1 MQNRFEQFSQNIIAM
16 HTGSAGAFDPARMM
30 FPPEE
35 KEASSQEMQNLYMTN
50 VYRIQNLTEENY
62 LYRQN
67 FQFLTQMFEKQIHK
81 KLYPQVERQVEKTIR
96 QELPKA
102 EDRVIR
108 EMTKE
113 LHTLVK
119 ESGVEQLRVL
129 EKEAKEEQKVLL
141 RKIENIYNSSVYVNV
156 QAKNIQNDNISINGR
171 VENGQ
176 KTGSATDRNTWLR
189 TQITSVLE
197 QKDQQTVKN
206 LTEEILQKVKAKDAS
221 VAIQQTERVYLEQVL
236 EEYTEGKTDH
246 QQTVR
251 QAAEIIERF
260 ARRGQTERRLSEWIT
275 ADPSISQPRKVQ
287 QPEKARSTQL
297 LQWMELAA
305 HSLQPS
311 QHLTYPAAKAMENHT
326 TEEVIRQKPDMA
338 PMEHLSAPE
347 ERVAQPWQDVIN
359 QAVQS
364 QSPQPQAGR
373 SQDMSQPQIWTAQ
386 TLMSLQHQTSSA
398 SSTSPA
404 AKAMES
410 HPVEEEAIRQRTDA
424 TLMEHLSVPE
434 ERVAQPSQE
443 VINQAVQSQ
452 SPQPQVGRSQDI
464 SQPQIWTAQT
474 LMSLQHQTS
483 SISSISPAAKAMESH
498 PVEEEAIRQRTDA
511 APMEHLSTP
520 EERVAQPSQKVVNQ
534 AVQSQS
540 PQSQVGRS
548 QDMSQPQV
556 WTTQTLLS
564 LQHNSPS
571 TSPAAKA
578 MESHPVEEEA
588 IRQRTDAAPMEHL
601 TAPEERVAQPSQD
614 VINQAVQ
621 SQSPQPQAGR
631 SQDMSQPQARQSQDM
646 SQPQIWT
653 AQTLMSLQHQ
663 TSSASSTSPAAKAM
677 ESHPVEEEAIRQRTD
692 AASMEHLT
700 IPESDT
706 KGQSTKGQATENRQP
721 HVWTAQ
727 TLLSLQHT
735 PPSVSP
741 ATKAMKSHSA
751 EEATRQ
757 RTKMASMEHLTIP
770 ENNTETQK
778 NDVFRAEQVQRFTP
792 VQMLPQ
798 QSDMSQ
804 SMPPAPTQVMSQAP
818 PSTQVMPQA
827 TTPKQAMIQAHM
839 FSQMQ
844 QPPEI
849 PQAASMRR
857 SSPRPQQMTMHHPQ
871 SYVMEAAPIIYAEEP
886 KQAAD
891 PGEHQVL
898 RKQIREITEHID
910 EVKKTVAIE
919 RQVLTEQQ
927 KESVRQV
934 IRSTP
939 SLLTEG
945 EIAVLMKQKVET
957 EISRKMDESMQ
968 QMTNRVYRRI
978 EEKLKT
984 ERERRGRI

>member
-16 HTGSAGAFDPARMM
+16 YTGSAGAFDPARMM

-176 KTGSATDRNTWLR
+176 KTGSAKDRNTWLR

-206 LTEEILQKVKAKDAS
+206 LTEEILQKVKTKDAS

-236 EEYTEGKTDH
+236 EGYTEGKTDR

-287 QPEKARSTQL
+287 QSEKARSTQL
-297 LQWMELAA
+297 LQWMEMAA

-311 QHLTYPAAKAMENHT
+311 QHPTSPAAKAMENHT
-326 TEEVIRQKPDMA
+326 KEEVIRQKADMA
-338 PMEHLSAPE
+338 PMEHLTAPE
-347 ERVAQPWQDVIN
+347 ERVVQPSQAVIN

-364 QSPQPQAGR
+364 HSPQPQAGR
-373 SQDMSQPQIWTAQ
+373 SQDMSQPQVWTTQ
-386 TLMSLQHQTSSA
+386 TLMSLQHQTSSISSA
-398 SSTSPA
+398 SPAAKAMESHPVEEEAIRQRADVASMEHLPASEERVAQPSQAVIDQAVQSHSPQPQAGRSQDMSQPQVWTTQTLMSLQHQTSSISSTSPA

-410 HPVEEEAIRQRTDA
+410 HPVEEEAIRQRAD
-424 TLMEHLSVPE
+424 V
-434 ERVAQPSQE
+434 
-443 VINQAVQSQ
+443 
-452 SPQPQVGRSQDI
+452 
-464 SQPQIWTAQT
+464 
-474 LMSLQHQTS
+474 
-483 SISSISPAAKAMESH
+483 
-498 PVEEEAIRQRTDA
+498 
-511 APMEHLSTP
+511 APMEHLTAP

-540 PQSQVGRS
+540 PQSQVGRL

-571 TSPAAKA
+571 SSPEAKV
-578 MESHPVEEEA
+578 ME
-588 IRQRTDAAPMEHL
+588 
-601 TAPEERVAQPSQD
+601 
-614 VINQAVQ
+614 
-621 SQSPQPQAGR
+621 
-631 SQDMSQPQARQSQDM
+631 
-646 SQPQIWT
+646 
-653 AQTLMSLQHQ
+653 
-663 TSSASSTSPAAKAM
+663 
-677 ESHPVEEEAIRQRTD
+677 
-692 AASMEHLT
+692 
-700 IPESDT
+700 
-706 KGQSTKGQATENRQP
+706 
-721 HVWTAQ
+721 
-727 TLLSLQHT
+727 
-735 PPSVSP
+735 
-741 ATKAMKSHSA
+741 SHSA
-751 EEATRQ
+751 EEATQQ
-757 RTKMASMEHLTIP
+757 RTEMASMEHLTMP
-770 ENNTETQK
+770 S
-778 NDVFRAEQVQRFTP
+778 A
-792 VQMLPQ
+792 
-798 QSDMSQ
+798 MS
-804 SMPPAPTQVMSQAP
+804 PPPTQV
-818 PSTQVMPQA
+818 
-827 TTPKQAMIQAHM
+827 TTPKPAMIQAHM
-839 FSQMQ
+839 FPQMQ
-844 QPPEI
+844 QPPEV

-857 SSPRPQQMTMHHPQ
+857 SSPRSQQRTMHHPQ

-891 PGEHQVL
+891 PGEHQVI
-898 RKQIREITEHID
+898 RKQIREITEHIE

>member
-236 EEYTEGKTDH
+236 EGYTEGKTDR

-287 QPEKARSTQL
+287 QSEKARSTQL

-311 QHLTYPAAKAMENHT
+311 KHPVSPVAKAMESHP
-326 TEEVIRQKPDMA
+326 TEEVIRQKTDMA

-347 ERVAQPWQDVIN
+347 ERVTQPWQAVINQAVQSQSPQPQEGRSHDMSQPQVWTAQLLKASQHSTSPAAKAMESHPVEEEAIRQRTDAAPMEHLSRPEERVAQPSQEVIN

-386 TLMSLQHQTSSA
+386 TLMSLQHQTSSI

-404 AKAMES
+404 AKAME
-410 HPVEEEAIRQRTDA
+410 R
-424 TLMEHLSVPE
+424 
-434 ERVAQPSQE
+434 
-443 VINQAVQSQ
+443 
-452 SPQPQVGRSQDI
+452 
-464 SQPQIWTAQT
+464 
-474 LMSLQHQTS
+474 
-483 SISSISPAAKAMESH
+483 H

-511 APMEHLSTP
+511 ASMEHLTVP

-540 PQSQVGRS
+540 PQSQVGRL

-571 TSPAAKA
+571 SSPEAKA
-578 MESHPVEEEA
+578 ME
-588 IRQRTDAAPMEHL
+588 
-601 TAPEERVAQPSQD
+601 
-614 VINQAVQ
+614 
-621 SQSPQPQAGR
+621 
-631 SQDMSQPQARQSQDM
+631 
-646 SQPQIWT
+646 
-653 AQTLMSLQHQ
+653 
-663 TSSASSTSPAAKAM
+663 
-677 ESHPVEEEAIRQRTD
+677 
-692 AASMEHLT
+692 
-700 IPESDT
+700 
-706 KGQSTKGQATENRQP
+706 
-721 HVWTAQ
+721 
-727 TLLSLQHT
+727 
-735 PPSVSP
+735 
-741 ATKAMKSHSA
+741 SHSA
-751 EEATRQ
+751 EEATQQ
-757 RTKMASMEHLTIP
+757 RTEMASMEHLT
-770 ENNTETQK
+770 
-778 NDVFRAEQVQRFTP
+778 
-792 VQMLPQ
+792 
-798 QSDMSQ
+798 
-804 SMPPAPTQVMSQAP
+804 MPPAMSP
-818 PSTQVMPQA
+818 PPTQVMPQV
-827 TTPKQAMIQAHM
+827 TIPKPAMIQAHM
-839 FSQMQ
+839 FPQMQ
-844 QPPEI
+844 QPPEV

-857 SSPRPQQMTMHHPQ
+857 SSPRLQQRTMHHPQ

-891 PGEHQVL
+891 PGEHQVI
-898 RKQIREITEHID
+898 RKQIREITEHIE

>member
-96 QELPKA
+96 QELPEA

-176 KTGSATDRNTWLR
+176 KTGSAKDRNTWLR

-206 LTEEILQKVKAKDAS
+206 LTEELLQKVKTKDAS

-236 EEYTEGKTDH
+236 EEYTEGKTDR

-251 QAAEIIERF
+251 QAAEIIERL

-287 QPEKARSTQL
+287 QSEKARSTQL

-311 QHLTYPAAKAMENHT
+311 QHPTSPAAKAMESHPV
-326 TEEVIRQKPDMA
+326 EEEAIRQRADVA

-347 ERVAQPWQDVIN
+347 ERVAQPSQAVIN

-364 QSPQPQAGR
+364 QSPQPQEGR
-373 SQDMSQPQIWTAQ
+373 SQDMSQPQVWTAQ
-386 TLMSLQHQTSSA
+386 TLMSLQHQTSSI

-410 HPVEEEAIRQRTDA
+410 HPVEEEAIRQRAD
-424 TLMEHLSVPE
+424 V
-434 ERVAQPSQE
+434 
-443 VINQAVQSQ
+443 
-452 SPQPQVGRSQDI
+452 
-464 SQPQIWTAQT
+464 
-474 LMSLQHQTS
+474 
-483 SISSISPAAKAMESH
+483 
-498 PVEEEAIRQRTDA
+498 
-511 APMEHLSTP
+511 APMEHLTAP

-534 AVQSQS
+534 AVQNQS
-540 PQSQVGRS
+540 PQSQVGRL

-571 TSPAAKA
+571 FSPEAKA
-578 MESHPVEEEA
+578 ME
-588 IRQRTDAAPMEHL
+588 
-601 TAPEERVAQPSQD
+601 
-614 VINQAVQ
+614 
-621 SQSPQPQAGR
+621 
-631 SQDMSQPQARQSQDM
+631 
-646 SQPQIWT
+646 
-653 AQTLMSLQHQ
+653 
-663 TSSASSTSPAAKAM
+663 
-677 ESHPVEEEAIRQRTD
+677 
-692 AASMEHLT
+692 
-700 IPESDT
+700 
-706 KGQSTKGQATENRQP
+706 
-721 HVWTAQ
+721 
-727 TLLSLQHT
+727 
-735 PPSVSP
+735 
-741 ATKAMKSHSA
+741 SHSA
-751 EEATRQ
+751 EEATQQ
-757 RTKMASMEHLTIP
+757 RTEMASMEHLT
-770 ENNTETQK
+770 
-778 NDVFRAEQVQRFTP
+778 
-792 VQMLPQ
+792 
-798 QSDMSQ
+798 
-804 SMPPAPTQVMSQAP
+804 MPPAMSP
-818 PSTQVMPQA
+818 PPTQVMPQV
-827 TTPKQAMIQAHM
+827 TTPKPAMIQAHM
-839 FSQMQ
+839 FPQMQ

-857 SSPRPQQMTMHHPQ
+857 SSPRPQQRTMHHPQ

-891 PGEHQVL
+891 PGEHQVI
-898 RKQIREITEHID
+898 RKQIREITEHIE

>member
-176 KTGSATDRNTWLR
+176 KTGSAKDRNTWLR

-206 LTEEILQKVKAKDAS
+206 LTEEILQKVKTKDAS

-236 EEYTEGKTDH
+236 EGYTEGKTDR

-287 QPEKARSTQL
+287 QSEKARSTQL

-311 QHLTYPAAKAMENHT
+311 QHPTSPAAKAMENHT
-326 TEEVIRQKPDMA
+326 KEEVIRQKADMA
-338 PMEHLSAPE
+338 PMEHLSVPE
-347 ERVAQPWQDVIN
+347 ERVVQPSQAVIN

-373 SQDMSQPQIWTAQ
+373 SQDMSQPQVWTTQ
-386 TLMSLQHQTSSA
+386 TLMSLQHQTSSISSTSPA
-398 SSTSPA
+398 AKAMESHPAEDLILQRTDVAPMEHLPASEERVAQPSQAVIDQAVQSQSPQPQAGQSQDMSQPQVWTTQTLMSLQHQTSSISSTSPA

-410 HPVEEEAIRQRTDA
+410 HPVEEEAIRQRADA
-424 TLMEHLSVPE
+424 AAMEHLTAPE
-434 ERVAQPSQE
+434 ERVAQPSQA
-443 VINQAVQSQ
+443 VINQAVQNQ
-452 SPQPQVGRSQDI
+452 SPQPQAGRSQDM
-464 SQPQIWTAQT
+464 SQPQVWTTQT
-474 LMSLQHQTS
+474 LMSLQHPT
-483 SISSISPAAKAMESH
+483 SSISPAAKAMESH
-498 PVEEEAIRQRTDA
+498 LAEDLILQRTEA
-511 APMEHLSTP
+511 APMEHLTAP
-520 EERVAQPSQKVVNQ
+520 EERIAQPSQKVVNQ

-540 PQSQVGRS
+540 PQSQVGRL

-571 TSPAAKA
+571 SSPEAKA
-578 MESHPVEEEA
+578 MESHSAKEA
-588 IRQRTDAAPMEHL
+588 TQQRTE
-601 TAPEERVAQPSQD
+601 
-614 VINQAVQ
+614 
-621 SQSPQPQAGR
+621 
-631 SQDMSQPQARQSQDM
+631 
-646 SQPQIWT
+646 
-653 AQTLMSLQHQ
+653 
-663 TSSASSTSPAAKAM
+663 
-677 ESHPVEEEAIRQRTD
+677 
-692 AASMEHLT
+692 
-700 IPESDT
+700 
-706 KGQSTKGQATENRQP
+706 
-721 HVWTAQ
+721 
-727 TLLSLQHT
+727 
-735 PPSVSP
+735 
-741 ATKAMKSHSA
+741 
-751 EEATRQ
+751 
-757 RTKMASMEHLTIP
+757 MASMEHLTMP
-770 ENNTETQK
+770 T
-778 NDVFRAEQVQRFTP
+778 A
-792 VQMLPQ
+792 
-798 QSDMSQ
+798 MS
-804 SMPPAPTQVMSQAP
+804 PPP
-818 PSTQVMPQA
+818 TQVMPQV
-827 TTPKQAMIQAHM
+827 TTSKPAMIQAHM
-839 FSQMQ
+839 FPQMQ
-844 QPPEI
+844 QPPEV

-857 SSPRPQQMTMHHPQ
+857 SSPRSQQMTMHHPQ

-891 PGEHQVL
+891 PGEHQVI
-898 RKQIREITEHID
+898 RKQIREITEHIE

>member
-1 MQNRFEQFSQNIIAM
+1 M

-176 KTGSATDRNTWLR
+176 KTGSAKDRNTWLR

-197 QKDQQTVKN
+197 QKDQQTAKN
-206 LTEEILQKVKAKDAS
+206 LTEEILQKVKAKDTS
-221 VAIQQTERVYLEQVL
+221 VAIQQMERVYLEQVL
-236 EEYTEGKTDH
+236 EGYTEGKTDR

-275 ADPSISQPRKVQ
+275 ADPSISQPKKVQ
-287 QPEKARSTQL
+287 QSEKARSTQL
-297 LQWMELAA
+297 LQWMEMAA

-311 QHLTYPAAKAMENHT
+311 QHPISPAAKAMENHT
-326 TEEVIRQKPDMA
+326 KEEVIRQKADMA

-347 ERVAQPWQDVIN
+347 ERVAQPSQAVIN

-373 SQDMSQPQIWTAQ
+373 SQDMSQPQVWTTQ
-386 TLMSLQHQTSSA
+386 TLMSLQHQTSSI
-398 SSTSPA
+398 SSASPA

-410 HPVEEEAIRQRTDA
+410 HPVEEEAIRQRADVA
-424 TLMEHLSVPE
+424 PMEHLTAPE
-434 ERVAQPSQE
+434 ERVAQPSQA

-452 SPQPQVGRSQDI
+452 SPQPQVGRLQDM
-464 SQPQIWTAQT
+464 SQPQVWTTQT
-474 LMSLQHQTS
+474 LMSLQHPTS
-483 SISSISPAAKAMESH
+483 STSPAAKAMESH
-498 PVEEEAIRQRTDA
+498 LAEDLILQRTEA
-511 APMEHLSTP
+511 TPMEHLSAP

-534 AVQSQS
+534 AVQNQS
-540 PQSQVGRS
+540 PQSQVGRL

-564 LQHNSPS
+564 LQHNSHS
-571 TSPAAKA
+571 SSPEAKA
-578 MESHPVEEEA
+578 ME
-588 IRQRTDAAPMEHL
+588 
-601 TAPEERVAQPSQD
+601 
-614 VINQAVQ
+614 
-621 SQSPQPQAGR
+621 
-631 SQDMSQPQARQSQDM
+631 
-646 SQPQIWT
+646 
-653 AQTLMSLQHQ
+653 
-663 TSSASSTSPAAKAM
+663 
-677 ESHPVEEEAIRQRTD
+677 
-692 AASMEHLT
+692 
-700 IPESDT
+700 
-706 KGQSTKGQATENRQP
+706 
-721 HVWTAQ
+721 
-727 TLLSLQHT
+727 
-735 PPSVSP
+735 
-741 ATKAMKSHSA
+741 SHSA
-751 EEATRQ
+751 EEATQQ
-757 RTKMASMEHLTIP
+757 RTEMASMEHLT
-770 ENNTETQK
+770 
-778 NDVFRAEQVQRFTP
+778 
-792 VQMLPQ
+792 
-798 QSDMSQ
+798 
-804 SMPPAPTQVMSQAP
+804 MPPAMSLP
-818 PSTQVMPQA
+818 PTQVMPQV
-827 TTPKQAMIQAHM
+827 TTPKSAMIQAHM
-839 FSQMQ
+839 FPQMQ
-844 QPPEI
+844 QPPEV

-857 SSPRPQQMTMHHPQ
+857 SSPRSQQRTMHHPQ

-886 KQAAD
+886 KQAVD
-891 PGEHQVL
+891 PGEHQVI
-898 RKQIREITEHID
+898 RKQIREITEHIE

>member
-67 FQFLTQMFEKQIHK
+67 FHFLTQMFEKQIHK

-129 EKEAKEEQKVLL
+129 EKEANEEQKVLL

-156 QAKNIQNDNISINGR
+156 QAKNIRNNNVSINGR

-176 KTGSATDRNTWLR
+176 KTGSAKDWNTWLR

-197 QKDQQTVKN
+197 QKDQQTANN
-206 LTEEILQKVKAKDAS
+206 LTEEILQKVKAKDTS

-236 EEYTEGKTDH
+236 EEYTEGKTDR

-287 QPEKARSTQL
+287 QSEKARSTQL

-311 QHLTYPAAKAMENHT
+311 KHP
-326 TEEVIRQKPDMA
+326 V
-338 PMEHLSAPE
+338 
-347 ERVAQPWQDVIN
+347 
-359 QAVQS
+359 
-364 QSPQPQAGR
+364 
-373 SQDMSQPQIWTAQ
+373 
-386 TLMSLQHQTSSA
+386 
-398 SSTSPA
+398 SPA

-410 HPVEEEAIRQRTDA
+410 HPVEEEAIRQRADVA
-424 TLMEHLSVPE
+424 PMEHLSAPE
-434 ERVAQPSQE
+434 ERVAQPSQA
-443 VINQAVQSQ
+443 VINQAVQNQ
-452 SPQPQVGRSQDI
+452 SPQPQAGRSHDM
-464 SQPQIWTAQT
+464 SQPQVWTNQT
-474 LMSLQHQTS
+474 LMSLQHPTS
-483 SISSISPAAKAMESH
+483 STSPAAKAMESH
-498 PVEEEAIRQRTDA
+498 LAEDLILQRTEA
-511 APMEHLSTP
+511 APMEHLSAP

-540 PQSQVGRS
+540 PQSQVGRL

-571 TSPAAKA
+571 SSPEAKA
-578 MESHPVEEEA
+578 ME
-588 IRQRTDAAPMEHL
+588 
-601 TAPEERVAQPSQD
+601 
-614 VINQAVQ
+614 
-621 SQSPQPQAGR
+621 
-631 SQDMSQPQARQSQDM
+631 
-646 SQPQIWT
+646 
-653 AQTLMSLQHQ
+653 
-663 TSSASSTSPAAKAM
+663 
-677 ESHPVEEEAIRQRTD
+677 
-692 AASMEHLT
+692 
-700 IPESDT
+700 
-706 KGQSTKGQATENRQP
+706 
-721 HVWTAQ
+721 
-727 TLLSLQHT
+727 
-735 PPSVSP
+735 
-741 ATKAMKSHSA
+741 SHSA
-751 EEATRQ
+751 EEATQQ
-757 RTKMASMEHLTIP
+757 RTEMASMEHLTMP

-778 NDVFRAEQVQRFTP
+778 DDVFRVEQVQRFTP

-804 SMPPAPTQVMSQAP
+804 SMPPAPTQVM
-818 PSTQVMPQA
+818 PQA

-844 QPPEI
+844 QPPEV

-857 SSPRPQQMTMHHPQ
+857 SSPRSQQMTMHHPQ

-886 KQAAD
+886 KQVAD
-891 PGEHQVL
+891 PGEHQVI
-898 RKQIREITEHID
+898 RKQIREITEHIE

>member
-96 QELPKA
+96 QELPEA

-113 LHTLVK
+113 LHTLVQ

-176 KTGSATDRNTWLR
+176 KTGSAIDRNTWLR

-206 LTEEILQKVKAKDAS
+206 LTEEILQKVKTKDAS

-236 EEYTEGKTDH
+236 EGYTEGKTDR

-260 ARRGQTERRLSEWIT
+260 ARQGQTERRLSEWIT
-275 ADPSISQPRKVQ
+275 ADPSISQPRKIQ
-287 QPEKARSTQL
+287 QSEKARSTQL

-311 QHLTYPAAKAMENHT
+311 QYSTSPAANVMESHT
-326 TEEVIRQKPDMA
+326 TEEVIRQKTDMA
-338 PMEHLSAPE
+338 AMEHLSAPE
-347 ERVAQPWQDVIN
+347 ERVAQPSQAVIN

-373 SQDMSQPQIWTAQ
+373 SQDMSQPQVWTTQ
-386 TLMSLQHQTSSA
+386 TLMSLQHQTSSI

-410 HPVEEEAIRQRTDA
+410 HPVEEEAIRQRA
-424 TLMEHLSVPE
+424 
-434 ERVAQPSQE
+434 
-443 VINQAVQSQ
+443 
-452 SPQPQVGRSQDI
+452 
-464 SQPQIWTAQT
+464 
-474 LMSLQHQTS
+474 
-483 SISSISPAAKAMESH
+483 
-498 PVEEEAIRQRTDA
+498 DA
-511 APMEHLSTP
+511 APMEHLSAP

-540 PQSQVGRS
+540 PQSQVGRL

-571 TSPAAKA
+571 SSPEAKA
-578 MESHPVEEEA
+578 ME
-588 IRQRTDAAPMEHL
+588 
-601 TAPEERVAQPSQD
+601 
-614 VINQAVQ
+614 
-621 SQSPQPQAGR
+621 
-631 SQDMSQPQARQSQDM
+631 
-646 SQPQIWT
+646 
-653 AQTLMSLQHQ
+653 
-663 TSSASSTSPAAKAM
+663 
-677 ESHPVEEEAIRQRTD
+677 
-692 AASMEHLT
+692 
-700 IPESDT
+700 
-706 KGQSTKGQATENRQP
+706 
-721 HVWTAQ
+721 
-727 TLLSLQHT
+727 
-735 PPSVSP
+735 
-741 ATKAMKSHSA
+741 SHSA
-751 EEATRQ
+751 EEATQQ
-757 RTKMASMEHLTIP
+757 RTEMASMEHLTMP
-770 ENNTETQK
+770 ESNTETQK

-804 SMPPAPTQVMSQAP
+804 SMSPPPI
-818 PSTQVMPQA
+818 QVMPQV
-827 TTPKQAMIQAHM
+827 TTPKPAMIQAHM
-839 FSQMQ
+839 FPQMQ
-844 QPPEI
+844 QPPEV

-857 SSPRPQQMTMHHPQ
+857 SSPRLQQRTMHHPQ

-891 PGEHQVL
+891 PGEHQVI

>member
-35 KEASSQEMQNLYMTN
+35 KETSSQEMQNLYMTN

-176 KTGSATDRNTWLR
+176 KTGSAKDRNTWLR

-197 QKDQQTVKN
+197 QKDQQTVRN
-206 LTEEILQKVKAKDAS
+206 LTEEILQKVKTKDAS

-236 EEYTEGKTDH
+236 EGYTEGKTDR

-287 QPEKARSTQL
+287 QSEKARSTQL

-311 QHLTYPAAKAMENHT
+311 QHPTSPAAKAMENHT
-326 TEEVIRQKPDMA
+326 KEEVIRQKADMA

-347 ERVAQPWQDVIN
+347 ERVAQPSQAVIN

-364 QSPQPQAGR
+364 QSPQPQGGR
-373 SQDMSQPQIWTAQ
+373 SQDMSQPQVWTTQ
-386 TLMSLQHQTSSA
+386 TLMSLQHQTSSISSTSPA
-398 SSTSPA
+398 AKAMERHPVEEEAIRQRADVAPMEHLTAPEERVAQPSQAVINQAVQSQSPQPQVGRSQDMSQPQVWTTQTLMSLQHQTSSISSTSPA

-410 HPVEEEAIRQRTDA
+410 HPVEEEAIRQRADA
-424 TLMEHLSVPE
+424 APMEHLTVPE
-434 ERVAQPSQE
+434 ERVAQPSQK
-443 VINQAVQSQ
+443 VVNQAVQNQ
-452 SPQPQVGRSQDI
+452 SPQPHGGRSSDM
-464 SQPQIWTAQT
+464 SQPQVWTTQT
-474 LMSLQHQTS
+474 IMSLQHPTS
-483 SISSISPAAKAMESH
+483 STSPAAKAMESH
-498 PVEEEAIRQRTDA
+498 LAEDLILQRTEA
-511 APMEHLSTP
+511 APMEHLSAP

-540 PQSQVGRS
+540 PQSQAGRL

-571 TSPAAKA
+571 SAPEAKA
-578 MESHPVEEEA
+578 ME
-588 IRQRTDAAPMEHL
+588 
-601 TAPEERVAQPSQD
+601 
-614 VINQAVQ
+614 
-621 SQSPQPQAGR
+621 
-631 SQDMSQPQARQSQDM
+631 
-646 SQPQIWT
+646 
-653 AQTLMSLQHQ
+653 
-663 TSSASSTSPAAKAM
+663 
-677 ESHPVEEEAIRQRTD
+677 
-692 AASMEHLT
+692 
-700 IPESDT
+700 
-706 KGQSTKGQATENRQP
+706 
-721 HVWTAQ
+721 
-727 TLLSLQHT
+727 
-735 PPSVSP
+735 
-741 ATKAMKSHSA
+741 SHSA
-751 EEATRQ
+751 EEATQQ
-757 RTKMASMEHLTIP
+757 RTEMASMEHLT
-770 ENNTETQK
+770 
-778 NDVFRAEQVQRFTP
+778 
-792 VQMLPQ
+792 
-798 QSDMSQ
+798 
-804 SMPPAPTQVMSQAP
+804 MPPAMS
-818 PSTQVMPQA
+818 PSPTQVMPQV
-827 TTPKQAMIQAHM
+827 TTPKPAMIQAHM
-839 FSQMQ
+839 FPQMQ
-844 QPPEI
+844 QPPEV

-891 PGEHQVL
+891 PGEHQVI
-898 RKQIREITEHID
+898 RKQIREITEHIE

>member
-176 KTGSATDRNTWLR
+176 KTGSAKDRNTWLR

-206 LTEEILQKVKAKDAS
+206 LTEEILQKVKTKDAS

-236 EEYTEGKTDH
+236 EGYTEGKTDR

-287 QPEKARSTQL
+287 QSEKARSTQL
-297 LQWMELAA
+297 LQWMEMAA

-311 QHLTYPAAKAMENHT
+311 QHPTSPAAKAMENHT
-326 TEEVIRQKPDMA
+326 KEEVIRQKADMA
-338 PMEHLSAPE
+338 PMEHLTAPE
-347 ERVAQPWQDVIN
+347 ERVVQPSQAVIN

-364 QSPQPQAGR
+364 HSPQPQAGR
-373 SQDMSQPQIWTAQ
+373 SQDMSQPQVWTTQ
-386 TLMSLQHQTSSA
+386 TLMSLQHQTSSISSA
-398 SSTSPA
+398 SPAAKAMESHPVEEEAIRQRADVASMEHLPASEERVAQPSQAVIDQAVQSHSPQPQAGRSQDMSQPQVWTTQTLMSLQHQTSSISSTSPA

-410 HPVEEEAIRQRTDA
+410 HPVEEEAIRQRAD
-424 TLMEHLSVPE
+424 V
-434 ERVAQPSQE
+434 
-443 VINQAVQSQ
+443 
-452 SPQPQVGRSQDI
+452 
-464 SQPQIWTAQT
+464 
-474 LMSLQHQTS
+474 
-483 SISSISPAAKAMESH
+483 
-498 PVEEEAIRQRTDA
+498 
-511 APMEHLSTP
+511 APMEHLTAP

-540 PQSQVGRS
+540 PQSQVGRL

-571 TSPAAKA
+571 SSPEAKA
-578 MESHPVEEEA
+578 ME
-588 IRQRTDAAPMEHL
+588 
-601 TAPEERVAQPSQD
+601 
-614 VINQAVQ
+614 
-621 SQSPQPQAGR
+621 
-631 SQDMSQPQARQSQDM
+631 
-646 SQPQIWT
+646 
-653 AQTLMSLQHQ
+653 
-663 TSSASSTSPAAKAM
+663 
-677 ESHPVEEEAIRQRTD
+677 
-692 AASMEHLT
+692 
-700 IPESDT
+700 
-706 KGQSTKGQATENRQP
+706 
-721 HVWTAQ
+721 
-727 TLLSLQHT
+727 
-735 PPSVSP
+735 
-741 ATKAMKSHSA
+741 SHSA
-751 EEATRQ
+751 EEATQQ
-757 RTKMASMEHLTIP
+757 RTEMASMEHLTMP
-770 ENNTETQK
+770 T
-778 NDVFRAEQVQRFTP
+778 A
-792 VQMLPQ
+792 
-798 QSDMSQ
+798 MSP
-804 SMPPAPTQVMSQAP
+804 S
-818 PSTQVMPQA
+818 STQVMPQV
-827 TTPKQAMIQAHM
+827 TTPKPAMIQAHM
-839 FSQMQ
+839 FPQMQ
-844 QPPEI
+844 QPPEV

-857 SSPRPQQMTMHHPQ
+857 SSPRSQQRTMHHPQ

-886 KQAAD
+886 KQAVD
-891 PGEHQVL
+891 PGEHQVI
-898 RKQIREITEHID
+898 RKQIREITEHIE

>member
-156 QAKNIQNDNISINGR
+156 QAKNIQNDNVSINGR

-176 KTGSATDRNTWLR
+176 KTGSAKDRNTWLR

-206 LTEEILQKVKAKDAS
+206 LTEEILQKVKTKDAS

-236 EEYTEGKTDH
+236 EGYTEGKTDR

-275 ADPSISQPRKVQ
+275 ADPPISQPRKVQ
-287 QPEKARSTQL
+287 QSEKARSMQL
-297 LQWMELAA
+297 LQWMEMAA

-311 QHLTYPAAKAMENHT
+311 QHPTSPAAKAMENHT
-326 TEEVIRQKPDMA
+326 KEEVIRQKADMA
-338 PMEHLSAPE
+338 PMEHLTAPE
-347 ERVAQPWQDVIN
+347 ERVAQPSQEVIN

-373 SQDMSQPQIWTAQ
+373 SQDMSQPQVWTTQ
-386 TLMSLQHQTSSA
+386 TLMSLQHQTSSI

-410 HPVEEEAIRQRTDA
+410 HPVEEEAIRQRADA
-424 TLMEHLSVPE
+424 APMEHLSAPE
-434 ERVAQPSQE
+434 ERVAQPSQA

-452 SPQPQVGRSQDI
+452 SPQPQAGQ
-464 SQPQIWTAQT
+464 
-474 LMSLQHQTS
+474 
-483 SISSISPAAKAMESH
+483 
-498 PVEEEAIRQRTDA
+498 
-511 APMEHLSTP
+511 
-520 EERVAQPSQKVVNQ
+520 
-534 AVQSQS
+534 
-540 PQSQVGRS
+540 S

-571 TSPAAKA
+571 SSPEAKA
-578 MESHPVEEEA
+578 ME
-588 IRQRTDAAPMEHL
+588 R
-601 TAPEERVAQPSQD
+601 
-614 VINQAVQ
+614 
-621 SQSPQPQAGR
+621 
-631 SQDMSQPQARQSQDM
+631 
-646 SQPQIWT
+646 
-653 AQTLMSLQHQ
+653 
-663 TSSASSTSPAAKAM
+663 
-677 ESHPVEEEAIRQRTD
+677 
-692 AASMEHLT
+692 
-700 IPESDT
+700 
-706 KGQSTKGQATENRQP
+706 
-721 HVWTAQ
+721 
-727 TLLSLQHT
+727 
-735 PPSVSP
+735 
-741 ATKAMKSHSA
+741 HSA
-751 EEATRQ
+751 EEATQQ
-757 RTKMASMEHLTIP
+757 RTEMASMEHLTMP
-770 ENNTETQK
+770 ESNTETQK
-778 NDVFRAEQVQRFTP
+778 NDVFRTEQVQRFTP

-798 QSDMSQ
+798 QISDMVQ
-804 SMPPAPTQVMSQAP
+804 TM
-818 PSTQVMPQA
+818 PST
-827 TTPKQAMIQAHM
+827 HM
-839 FSQMQ
+839 FPQMQ
-844 QPPEI
+844 QPPEV

-857 SSPRPQQMTMHHPQ
+857 SSPRSQQRTMHHPQ

-886 KQAAD
+886 KQAVD
-891 PGEHQVL
+891 PGEHQVI
-898 RKQIREITEHID
+898 RKQIREITEHIE

>member
-1 MQNRFEQFSQNIIAM
+1 M

-62 LYRQN
+62 LYRQK

-176 KTGSATDRNTWLR
+176 KTGSAKDRNTWLR

-206 LTEEILQKVKAKDAS
+206 LTEEILQKVKTKDAS

-236 EEYTEGKTDH
+236 EGYTEGKADR
-246 QQTVR
+246 QQTAR

-287 QPEKARSTQL
+287 QSEKARSTQL

-311 QHLTYPAAKAMENHT
+311 QHPTSPAAKAMENHT
-326 TEEVIRQKPDMA
+326 KEEVIRQKADMA

-347 ERVAQPWQDVIN
+347 EHVAQPSQTVIN

-373 SQDMSQPQIWTAQ
+373 SQDMSQPQAWTTQ
-386 TLMSLQHQTSSA
+386 TLMSLQHQTSSISSTSPA
-398 SSTSPA
+398 AKAMESHPAEDLILQRTDVAPMEHLPASEERVAQPSQAVINQAVQSQSPQPQVGRSQDMSQPQVWTTQTLMSLQHQTSSISSTSPA

-410 HPVEEEAIRQRTDA
+410 HPVEEEAIRQRADA
-424 TLMEHLSVPE
+424 APMEHLTAPE
-434 ERVAQPSQE
+434 ERVAQPSQK
-443 VINQAVQSQ
+443 VVNQAVQNQ
-452 SPQPQVGRSQDI
+452 SPQPQARRSQDM
-464 SQPQIWTAQT
+464 SQPQTWTTQT
-474 LMSLQHQTS
+474 MMPLQHPTS
-483 SISSISPAAKAMESH
+483 STSPAAKAMESH
-498 PVEEEAIRQRTDA
+498 LAEDLILQRTEA
-511 APMEHLSTP
+511 APMEHLSAP
-520 EERVAQPSQKVVNQ
+520 EERVAQLSQKVVNQ

-571 TSPAAKA
+571 SSPEAKA
-578 MESHPVEEEA
+578 ME
-588 IRQRTDAAPMEHL
+588 
-601 TAPEERVAQPSQD
+601 
-614 VINQAVQ
+614 
-621 SQSPQPQAGR
+621 
-631 SQDMSQPQARQSQDM
+631 
-646 SQPQIWT
+646 
-653 AQTLMSLQHQ
+653 
-663 TSSASSTSPAAKAM
+663 
-677 ESHPVEEEAIRQRTD
+677 
-692 AASMEHLT
+692 
-700 IPESDT
+700 
-706 KGQSTKGQATENRQP
+706 
-721 HVWTAQ
+721 
-727 TLLSLQHT
+727 
-735 PPSVSP
+735 
-741 ATKAMKSHSA
+741 SHSA
-751 EEATRQ
+751 EEATQQ
-757 RTKMASMEHLTIP
+757 RTEMASMEHLTMP
-770 ENNTETQK
+770 ESNTETQK

-798 QSDMSQ
+798 QISDMVQ
-804 SMPPAPTQVMSQAP
+804 TM
-818 PSTQVMPQA
+818 PST
-827 TTPKQAMIQAHM
+827 HM
-839 FSQMQ
+839 FPQMQ
-844 QPPEI
+844 QPPEV

-857 SSPRPQQMTMHHPQ
+857 SSPRSQQMTMHHPQ

-891 PGEHQVL
+891 PGEHQVI
-898 RKQIREITEHID
+898 RKQIREITEHIE

>member
-176 KTGSATDRNTWLR
+176 KTGSAKDRNTWLR

-206 LTEEILQKVKAKDAS
+206 LTEEILQKVKTKDAS

-236 EEYTEGKTDH
+236 EGYTEGKTDR

-251 QAAEIIERF
+251 QAVEIIERF
-260 ARRGQTERRLSEWIT
+260 ARRGQSERRLSEWIT

-287 QPEKARSTQL
+287 QSEKARSTQL

-311 QHLTYPAAKAMENHT
+311 KHPVSPVAKAMESHPV
-326 TEEVIRQKPDMA
+326 EEEAIRQRTDAA

-347 ERVAQPWQDVIN
+347 ERVTQPSQEVIN
-359 QAVQS
+359 HAVQS

-386 TLMSLQHQTSSA
+386 TLMSLQHQTSSI

-410 HPVEEEAIRQRTDA
+410 HPVEEEAIRQRADA
-424 TLMEHLSVPE
+424 APMEHLSAPE
-434 ERVAQPSQE
+434 ERVAQPSQK
-443 VINQAVQSQ
+443 IANQAVQNQ
-452 SPQPQVGRSQDI
+452 SPQPQVGRSQDM
-464 SQPQIWTAQT
+464 SQPQVWTTQT
-474 LMSLQHQTS
+474 LMSLQHPTS
-483 SISSISPAAKAMESH
+483 STSPAAKAMESH
-498 PVEEEAIRQRTDA
+498 LAEDLILQRTEA
-511 APMEHLSTP
+511 APMEHLTAP

-540 PQSQVGRS
+540 PQSRVGRL

-578 MESHPVEEEA
+578 MESH
-588 IRQRTDAAPMEHL
+588 
-601 TAPEERVAQPSQD
+601 
-614 VINQAVQ
+614 
-621 SQSPQPQAGR
+621 
-631 SQDMSQPQARQSQDM
+631 
-646 SQPQIWT
+646 
-653 AQTLMSLQHQ
+653 
-663 TSSASSTSPAAKAM
+663 
-677 ESHPVEEEAIRQRTD
+677 
-692 AASMEHLT
+692 
-700 IPESDT
+700 
-706 KGQSTKGQATENRQP
+706 
-721 HVWTAQ
+721 
-727 TLLSLQHT
+727 
-735 PPSVSP
+735 
-741 ATKAMKSHSA
+741 SA
-751 EEATRQ
+751 EEATQQ
-757 RTKMASMEHLTIP
+757 RTEMASMEHLT
-770 ENNTETQK
+770 
-778 NDVFRAEQVQRFTP
+778 
-792 VQMLPQ
+792 
-798 QSDMSQ
+798 
-804 SMPPAPTQVMSQAP
+804 MPPAMSP
-818 PSTQVMPQA
+818 PPTQVMPQV
-827 TTPKQAMIQAHM
+827 TTPKPAMIQAHM

-844 QPPEI
+844 QPSEV

-857 SSPRPQQMTMHHPQ
+857 SSPRLQQRTMHHPQ

-886 KQAAD
+886 KQVAD
-891 PGEHQVL
+891 PGEHQVI
-898 RKQIREITEHID
+898 RKQIREITEHIE

>member
-35 KEASSQEMQNLYMTN
+35 KEVSSQEMQNLYMTN

-206 LTEEILQKVKAKDAS
+206 LTEEILQKVKTKDAS
-221 VAIQQTERVYLEQVL
+221 VATQQTERVYLEQVL
-236 EEYTEGKTDH
+236 EEYTEGKTDR

-275 ADPSISQPRKVQ
+275 ADPSISQPKKVQ
-287 QPEKARSTQL
+287 QSEKARSTQL

-311 QHLTYPAAKAMENHT
+311 QHLTSPAAKAMENHP
-326 TEEVIRQKPDMA
+326 TEEVIRQKTDMA

-347 ERVAQPWQDVIN
+347 ERVAQPSQEVINQAVQNQSPQPQAGQLQDMLQPQIWTAQLLKASQHSTSPAAKAMESHPVEEEAIRQRADVAPMEHLSAPEERVAQPSQAVIN

-364 QSPQPQAGR
+364 QSPQPQAGQ
-373 SQDMSQPQIWTAQ
+373 SQDMSQPQVWTTQ
-386 TLMSLQHQTSSA
+386 TLMSLQHQTSSI

-410 HPVEEEAIRQRTDA
+410 HPVEEEAIRQRADA
-424 TLMEHLSVPE
+424 APMEHLTAPE
-434 ERVAQPSQE
+434 ERVAQPSQKL
-443 VINQAVQSQ
+443 VNQAVQNQ
-452 SPQPQVGRSQDI
+452 SPQPQAGRSQDM
-464 SQPQIWTAQT
+464 SHPQTWTTQT
-474 LMSLQHQTS
+474 MMSLQHPTS
-483 SISSISPAAKAMESH
+483 STSPAAKAMESH
-498 PVEEEAIRQRTDA
+498 LAEDLILQRTEA
-511 APMEHLSTP
+511 APMEHLSAP

-540 PQSQVGRS
+540 PQSQVGRL

-571 TSPAAKA
+571 SSPEAKA
-578 MESHPVEEEA
+578 ME
-588 IRQRTDAAPMEHL
+588 
-601 TAPEERVAQPSQD
+601 
-614 VINQAVQ
+614 
-621 SQSPQPQAGR
+621 
-631 SQDMSQPQARQSQDM
+631 
-646 SQPQIWT
+646 
-653 AQTLMSLQHQ
+653 
-663 TSSASSTSPAAKAM
+663 
-677 ESHPVEEEAIRQRTD
+677 
-692 AASMEHLT
+692 
-700 IPESDT
+700 
-706 KGQSTKGQATENRQP
+706 
-721 HVWTAQ
+721 
-727 TLLSLQHT
+727 
-735 PPSVSP
+735 
-741 ATKAMKSHSA
+741 SHSA
-751 EEATRQ
+751 EEATQQ
-757 RTKMASMEHLTIP
+757 RTEMVSMEHLTMP
-770 ENNTETQK
+770 P
-778 NDVFRAEQVQRFTP
+778 A
-792 VQMLPQ
+792 
-798 QSDMSQ
+798 MS
-804 SMPPAPTQVMSQAP
+804 PAPTQVMP
-818 PSTQVMPQA
+818 QV
-827 TTPKQAMIQAHM
+827 TTPKPAMIQAHM
-839 FSQMQ
+839 FPQMQ
-844 QPPEI
+844 QPPEV

-857 SSPRPQQMTMHHPQ
+857 SSPRLQQRTMHHPQ

-891 PGEHQVL
+891 PGEHQVI
-898 RKQIREITEHID
+898 RKQIREITEHIE

>member
-67 FQFLTQMFEKQIHK
+67 FQFLTQMFEKQVHK

-176 KTGSATDRNTWLR
+176 KTGSAEDRNTWLR

-206 LTEEILQKVKAKDAS
+206 LTEEILQKVKTKDAS

-236 EEYTEGKTDH
+236 EGYTEGKTDR

-287 QPEKARSTQL
+287 QSEKARSTQL

-311 QHLTYPAAKAMENHT
+311 QHPTSPAAKAMENHT
-326 TEEVIRQKPDMA
+326 KEEVIRQKADMAPMEHLSMQQPKTFQVEQQVSSQPTKEAIRQRTDATPMEHLSAPEERVAQPSQAVINQAVQSQRLQPQAGRSQDMSQLQVWTTQTLMSLQHQTSSISSTSPAAKAMESHPVEEEAIRQRADVAPMEHLPASEERVAQPSQAVIDQAVQSQSPQPQAGQSQDMSQPQVWTTQTLMSLQHPTSSTSPAAKAMESHLAEDLILQRTEAA

-347 ERVAQPWQDVIN
+347 ERVAQPSQKVVN

-373 SQDMSQPQIWTAQ
+373 SQDMSQPQ
-386 TLMSLQHQTSSA
+386 
-398 SSTSPA
+398 
-404 AKAMES
+404 
-410 HPVEEEAIRQRTDA
+410 
-424 TLMEHLSVPE
+424 
-434 ERVAQPSQE
+434 
-443 VINQAVQSQ
+443 
-452 SPQPQVGRSQDI
+452 
-464 SQPQIWTAQT
+464 
-474 LMSLQHQTS
+474 
-483 SISSISPAAKAMESH
+483 
-498 PVEEEAIRQRTDA
+498 
-511 APMEHLSTP
+511 
-520 EERVAQPSQKVVNQ
+520 
-534 AVQSQS
+534 
-540 PQSQVGRS
+540 
-548 QDMSQPQV
+548 V
-556 WTTQTLLS
+556 WTTQTLLA
-564 LQHNSPS
+564 LQHNAPSSSPE
-571 TSPAAKA
+571 AKA
-578 MESHPVEEEA
+578 ME
-588 IRQRTDAAPMEHL
+588 
-601 TAPEERVAQPSQD
+601 
-614 VINQAVQ
+614 
-621 SQSPQPQAGR
+621 
-631 SQDMSQPQARQSQDM
+631 
-646 SQPQIWT
+646 
-653 AQTLMSLQHQ
+653 
-663 TSSASSTSPAAKAM
+663 
-677 ESHPVEEEAIRQRTD
+677 
-692 AASMEHLT
+692 
-700 IPESDT
+700 
-706 KGQSTKGQATENRQP
+706 
-721 HVWTAQ
+721 
-727 TLLSLQHT
+727 
-735 PPSVSP
+735 
-741 ATKAMKSHSA
+741 SHSA
-751 EEATRQ
+751 EEATQQ
-757 RTKMASMEHLTIP
+757 RTEMASMEHLT
-770 ENNTETQK
+770 
-778 NDVFRAEQVQRFTP
+778 
-792 VQMLPQ
+792 
-798 QSDMSQ
+798 
-804 SMPPAPTQVMSQAP
+804 MPPAMSP
-818 PSTQVMPQA
+818 PPTQVMPQV
-827 TTPKQAMIQAHM
+827 TTPKPAMIQAHM
-839 FSQMQ
+839 FPQMQ
-844 QPPEI
+844 QPPEV

-857 SSPRPQQMTMHHPQ
+857 SSPRLQQRTMHHPQ

-891 PGEHQVL
+891 PGEHQVI
-898 RKQIREITEHID
+898 RKQIREITEHIE

>member
-129 EKEAKEEQKVLL
+129 EQEAKEEQKVLL

-176 KTGSATDRNTWLR
+176 KTGSAKDRNTWLR

-206 LTEEILQKVKAKDAS
+206 LTEEILQKVKTKDAS

-236 EEYTEGKTDH
+236 EGYTEGKTDR

-275 ADPSISQPRKVQ
+275 ADPSISQPKKVQ
-287 QPEKARSTQL
+287 QSEKARSTQL
-297 LQWMELAA
+297 LQWMEMAA

-311 QHLTYPAAKAMENHT
+311 QHPISPAAKAMENHT
-326 TEEVIRQKPDMA
+326 KEEVIRQKADMA

-347 ERVAQPWQDVIN
+347 ERVAQPSQAVIN

-373 SQDMSQPQIWTAQ
+373 SQDMSQPQVWTTQ
-386 TLMSLQHQTSSA
+386 TLMSLQHQTSSISSA
-398 SSTSPA
+398 SPAAKAMESHPVEEEAIRQRADVASMEHLPASEERVAQPSQKVVNQAVQSQSPQPQAGRSQDMSQPQVWTTQTLMSLQHQTSSISSTSPA

-410 HPVEEEAIRQRTDA
+410 HPVEEEAIRQRADVA
-424 TLMEHLSVPE
+424 PMEHLTAPE
-434 ERVAQPSQE
+434 ERVAQPSQA

-452 SPQPQVGRSQDI
+452 SPQPQVGRLQDM
-464 SQPQIWTAQT
+464 SQPQVWTTQT
-474 LMSLQHQTS
+474 LMSLQHPTS
-483 SISSISPAAKAMESH
+483 STSPAAKAMESH
-498 PVEEEAIRQRTDA
+498 LAEDLILQRTEA
-511 APMEHLSTP
+511 TPMEHLSAP

-534 AVQSQS
+534 AVQNQS
-540 PQSQVGRS
+540 PQSQVGRL

-564 LQHNSPS
+564 LQHNSHS
-571 TSPAAKA
+571 SSPEAKA
-578 MESHPVEEEA
+578 ME
-588 IRQRTDAAPMEHL
+588 
-601 TAPEERVAQPSQD
+601 
-614 VINQAVQ
+614 
-621 SQSPQPQAGR
+621 
-631 SQDMSQPQARQSQDM
+631 
-646 SQPQIWT
+646 
-653 AQTLMSLQHQ
+653 
-663 TSSASSTSPAAKAM
+663 
-677 ESHPVEEEAIRQRTD
+677 
-692 AASMEHLT
+692 
-700 IPESDT
+700 
-706 KGQSTKGQATENRQP
+706 
-721 HVWTAQ
+721 
-727 TLLSLQHT
+727 
-735 PPSVSP
+735 
-741 ATKAMKSHSA
+741 SHSA
-751 EEATRQ
+751 EEATQQ
-757 RTKMASMEHLTIP
+757 RTEMASMEHLT
-770 ENNTETQK
+770 
-778 NDVFRAEQVQRFTP
+778 
-792 VQMLPQ
+792 
-798 QSDMSQ
+798 
-804 SMPPAPTQVMSQAP
+804 MPPAMSLP
-818 PSTQVMPQA
+818 PTQVMPQV
-827 TTPKQAMIQAHM
+827 TTPKSAMIQAHM
-839 FSQMQ
+839 FPQMQ
-844 QPPEI
+844 QPPEV

-857 SSPRPQQMTMHHPQ
+857 SSPRSQQRTMHHPQ

-886 KQAAD
+886 KQAVD
-891 PGEHQVL
+891 PGEHQVI
-898 RKQIREITEHID
+898 RKQIREITEHIE

>member
-50 VYRIQNLTEENY
+50 VYRIQNLAEGNY

-156 QAKNIQNDNISINGR
+156 QAKNIQNDNVSINGR

-176 KTGSATDRNTWLR
+176 KTGSAKDRNTWLR

-206 LTEEILQKVKAKDAS
+206 LTEEILQKVKTKDAS

-236 EEYTEGKTDH
+236 EGYTEGKTDR

-251 QAAEIIERF
+251 QAAEVIER
-260 ARRGQTERRLSEWIT
+260 L
-275 ADPSISQPRKVQ
+275 Q
-287 QPEKARSTQL
+287 QSEKARSTQL

-305 HSLQPS
+305 HSLQSS
-311 QHLTYPAAKAMENHT
+311 QHPTSPAAKAMENHT
-326 TEEVIRQKPDMA
+326 KEEVIRQKADMA

-347 ERVAQPWQDVIN
+347 ERVAQPSQAVIN

-364 QSPQPQAGR
+364 QSPQPQG
-373 SQDMSQPQIWTAQ
+373 
-386 TLMSLQHQTSSA
+386 
-398 SSTSPA
+398 
-404 AKAMES
+404 
-410 HPVEEEAIRQRTDA
+410 
-424 TLMEHLSVPE
+424 
-434 ERVAQPSQE
+434 
-443 VINQAVQSQ
+443 
-452 SPQPQVGRSQDI
+452 
-464 SQPQIWTAQT
+464 
-474 LMSLQHQTS
+474 
-483 SISSISPAAKAMESH
+483 
-498 PVEEEAIRQRTDA
+498 
-511 APMEHLSTP
+511 
-520 EERVAQPSQKVVNQ
+520 
-534 AVQSQS
+534 
-540 PQSQVGRS
+540 GRS

-571 TSPAAKA
+571 SSPAAKA
-578 MESHPVEEEA
+578 ME
-588 IRQRTDAAPMEHL
+588 R
-601 TAPEERVAQPSQD
+601 
-614 VINQAVQ
+614 
-621 SQSPQPQAGR
+621 
-631 SQDMSQPQARQSQDM
+631 
-646 SQPQIWT
+646 
-653 AQTLMSLQHQ
+653 
-663 TSSASSTSPAAKAM
+663 
-677 ESHPVEEEAIRQRTD
+677 
-692 AASMEHLT
+692 
-700 IPESDT
+700 
-706 KGQSTKGQATENRQP
+706 
-721 HVWTAQ
+721 
-727 TLLSLQHT
+727 
-735 PPSVSP
+735 
-741 ATKAMKSHSA
+741 HSA
-751 EEATRQ
+751 EEATQQ
-757 RTKMASMEHLTIP
+757 RTEMASMEHLT
-770 ENNTETQK
+770 
-778 NDVFRAEQVQRFTP
+778 
-792 VQMLPQ
+792 
-798 QSDMSQ
+798 
-804 SMPPAPTQVMSQAP
+804 MPPAMSSSP
-818 PSTQVMPQA
+818 TQVMPQV
-827 TTPKQAMIQAHM
+827 TTPKPAMIQTHM
-839 FSQMQ
+839 FPQMQ
-844 QPPEI
+844 QPPEV
-849 PQAASMRR
+849 PHAASMRR
-857 SSPRPQQMTMHHPQ
+857 SSPRLQQRTMHHPQ

-891 PGEHQVL
+891 PGEHQVI
-898 RKQIREITEHID
+898 RKQIREITEHIE

>member
-1 MQNRFEQFSQNIIAM
+1 M

-156 QAKNIQNDNISINGR
+156 QAKNIQNDNVSINGR

-176 KTGSATDRNTWLR
+176 KTGSAKDRNTWLR

-206 LTEEILQKVKAKDAS
+206 LTEEILQKVKTKDAS

-236 EEYTEGKTDH
+236 EGYTEGKTDR

-287 QPEKARSTQL
+287 QSEKARSTQL
-297 LQWMELAA
+297 LRWMELAA

-311 QHLTYPAAKAMENHT
+311 QHPTSPAAKAMENHT
-326 TEEVIRQKPDMA
+326 KEEVIRQKADMA
-338 PMEHLSAPE
+338 PMEHLSMQQPKTFQVEQQVSSQPTKEAIRQRTDATPMEHLSAPE
-347 ERVAQPWQDVIN
+347 ERVAQLSQAVIDQAVQSQSPQPQAGRSQDMSQPQVWTTQTLMSLQHQTSSISSTSPAAKAMESHPVEEEAIRQRADAAPMEHLPASEERVAQPSQAVIN

-373 SQDMSQPQIWTAQ
+373 SQDMSQPQVWTTQ
-386 TLMSLQHQTSSA
+386 TLMSLQHQTSSI

-410 HPVEEEAIRQRTDA
+410 HPVEEESIRQRADVA
-424 TLMEHLSVPE
+424 PMEHLTAPE
-434 ERVAQPSQE
+434 ERVAQPSQK
-443 VINQAVQSQ
+443 VVNQAVQKQ
-452 SPQPQVGRSQDI
+452 SPQPQVGRLQDML
-464 SQPQIWTAQT
+464 QPQVWTTQT
-474 LMSLQHQTS
+474 LMSLQHPTS
-483 SISSISPAAKAMESH
+483 STSPAAKAMESH
-498 PVEEEAIRQRTDA
+498 LAEDLILQRTEA
-511 APMEHLSTP
+511 TPMEHLSAP

-540 PQSQVGRS
+540 PQSQVGRL

-564 LQHNSPS
+564 LQHNSHS
-571 TSPAAKA
+571 SSPEAKA
-578 MESHPVEEEA
+578 ME
-588 IRQRTDAAPMEHL
+588 
-601 TAPEERVAQPSQD
+601 
-614 VINQAVQ
+614 
-621 SQSPQPQAGR
+621 
-631 SQDMSQPQARQSQDM
+631 
-646 SQPQIWT
+646 
-653 AQTLMSLQHQ
+653 
-663 TSSASSTSPAAKAM
+663 
-677 ESHPVEEEAIRQRTD
+677 
-692 AASMEHLT
+692 
-700 IPESDT
+700 
-706 KGQSTKGQATENRQP
+706 
-721 HVWTAQ
+721 
-727 TLLSLQHT
+727 
-735 PPSVSP
+735 
-741 ATKAMKSHSA
+741 SHSA
-751 EEATRQ
+751 EEATQQ
-757 RTKMASMEHLTIP
+757 RTEMASMEHLT
-770 ENNTETQK
+770 
-778 NDVFRAEQVQRFTP
+778 
-792 VQMLPQ
+792 
-798 QSDMSQ
+798 
-804 SMPPAPTQVMSQAP
+804 MPPAMSLP
-818 PSTQVMPQA
+818 PTQVMPQV
-827 TTPKQAMIQAHM
+827 TTPKPAMIQAHM
-839 FSQMQ
+839 FPQMQ
-844 QPPEI
+844 QPPEV

-857 SSPRPQQMTMHHPQ
+857 SSPRSQQRTMHHPQ

-891 PGEHQVL
+891 PGEHQVI
-898 RKQIREITEHID
+898 RKQIREITEHIE

>member
-102 EDRVIR
+102 EDRVIQ

-113 LHTLVK
+113 LHTLVQ

-156 QAKNIQNDNISINGR
+156 QAKNIRNNNVSINGR

-176 KTGSATDRNTWLR
+176 KTGSAEDRNTWLR

-197 QKDQQTVKN
+197 QKDQQTAKN
-206 LTEEILQKVKAKDAS
+206 LTEEILQKVKAKDTS

-236 EEYTEGKTDH
+236 EEYTEGKTDR

-251 QAAEIIERF
+251 QAVEIIERF
-260 ARRGQTERRLSEWIT
+260 ARRGQSERRLSEWIT

-287 QPEKARSTQL
+287 QSEKARSTQL

-311 QHLTYPAAKAMENHT
+311 QHLTYPAAKAMENHP
-326 TEEVIRQKPDMA
+326 TEEVIRQKMDMA

-347 ERVAQPWQDVIN
+347 ERVAQPSQEVINQAVQSQSPQPQAGRLHDMSQPQIWTAQLLKASQHSTSPAAKAMESHPVEEEAIRQRTDAAPMEHLSRPEERVAQPSQEVIN

-386 TLMSLQHQTSSA
+386 TLMSLQHQTSSV

-424 TLMEHLSVPE
+424 ASMEHLTVPE
-434 ERVAQPSQE
+434 ERVAQPSQKVVNQE
-443 VINQAVQSQ
+443 VQNQSL
-452 SPQPQVGRSQDI
+452 QPQAGRSQDM
-464 SQPQIWTAQT
+464 SQPQVWTTQT
-474 LMSLQHQTS
+474 LMSLQHPTS
-483 SISSISPAAKAMESH
+483 STSPAAKTMESH
-498 PVEEEAIRQRTDA
+498 LAEDLILQRTEA
-511 APMEHLSTP
+511 TPMEHLSAP
-520 EERVAQPSQKVVNQ
+520 EERVAQSSQKVVNQ

-564 LQHNSPS
+564 LRHNSPS
-571 TSPAAKA
+571 SSPEAKA
-578 MESHPVEEEA
+578 ME
-588 IRQRTDAAPMEHL
+588 
-601 TAPEERVAQPSQD
+601 
-614 VINQAVQ
+614 
-621 SQSPQPQAGR
+621 
-631 SQDMSQPQARQSQDM
+631 
-646 SQPQIWT
+646 
-653 AQTLMSLQHQ
+653 
-663 TSSASSTSPAAKAM
+663 
-677 ESHPVEEEAIRQRTD
+677 
-692 AASMEHLT
+692 
-700 IPESDT
+700 
-706 KGQSTKGQATENRQP
+706 
-721 HVWTAQ
+721 
-727 TLLSLQHT
+727 
-735 PPSVSP
+735 
-741 ATKAMKSHSA
+741 SHSA
-751 EEATRQ
+751 EEATQQ
-757 RTKMASMEHLTIP
+757 RTEMASMEHLT
-770 ENNTETQK
+770 
-778 NDVFRAEQVQRFTP
+778 
-792 VQMLPQ
+792 
-798 QSDMSQ
+798 
-804 SMPPAPTQVMSQAP
+804 MPPAMSLP
-818 PSTQVMPQA
+818 PTQVMPQV
-827 TTPKQAMIQAHM
+827 TTPKSAMIQAHM
-839 FSQMQ
+839 FPQMQ
-844 QPPEI
+844 QPPEV

-857 SSPRPQQMTMHHPQ
+857 SSPRSQQRTMHHPQ

-886 KQAAD
+886 KQAVD
-891 PGEHQVL
+891 PGEHQVI
-898 RKQIREITEHID
+898 RKQIREITEHIE

-945 EIAVLMKQKVET
+945 EIAVLMRQKVET

>member
-141 RKIENIYNSSVYVNV
+141 RKIENIYNSSVYENV

-176 KTGSATDRNTWLR
+176 KTGSAKDRNTWLR

-197 QKDQQTVKN
+197 QKDQQTVRN
-206 LTEEILQKVKAKDAS
+206 LTEEILQKVKTKDAS

-236 EEYTEGKTDH
+236 EGYTEGKTDR

-287 QPEKARSTQL
+287 QSEKARSTKL

-311 QHLTYPAAKAMENHT
+311 QHPTSPAAKAMENHT
-326 TEEVIRQKPDMA
+326 KEEVIRQKADMA

-347 ERVAQPWQDVIN
+347 ERVVQPSQAVIN

-373 SQDMSQPQIWTAQ
+373 SQDMSQPQVWTTQ
-386 TLMSLQHQTSSA
+386 TLMSLQHPT

-410 HPVEEEAIRQRTDA
+410 HLAEDLILQRT
-424 TLMEHLSVPE
+424 E
-434 ERVAQPSQE
+434 
-443 VINQAVQSQ
+443 
-452 SPQPQVGRSQDI
+452 
-464 SQPQIWTAQT
+464 
-474 LMSLQHQTS
+474 
-483 SISSISPAAKAMESH
+483 
-498 PVEEEAIRQRTDA
+498 A
-511 APMEHLSTP
+511 APMEHLSAP

-540 PQSQVGRS
+540 PQSQVGRL

-571 TSPAAKA
+571 SSPEAKA
-578 MESHPVEEEA
+578 ME
-588 IRQRTDAAPMEHL
+588 
-601 TAPEERVAQPSQD
+601 
-614 VINQAVQ
+614 
-621 SQSPQPQAGR
+621 
-631 SQDMSQPQARQSQDM
+631 
-646 SQPQIWT
+646 
-653 AQTLMSLQHQ
+653 
-663 TSSASSTSPAAKAM
+663 
-677 ESHPVEEEAIRQRTD
+677 
-692 AASMEHLT
+692 
-700 IPESDT
+700 
-706 KGQSTKGQATENRQP
+706 
-721 HVWTAQ
+721 
-727 TLLSLQHT
+727 
-735 PPSVSP
+735 
-741 ATKAMKSHSA
+741 SHSA
-751 EEATRQ
+751 EEATQQ
-757 RTKMASMEHLTIP
+757 RTEMASMEHLT
-770 ENNTETQK
+770 
-778 NDVFRAEQVQRFTP
+778 
-792 VQMLPQ
+792 
-798 QSDMSQ
+798 
-804 SMPPAPTQVMSQAP
+804 MPPAMSLP
-818 PSTQVMPQA
+818 PTQVMPQV
-827 TTPKQAMIQAHM
+827 TTPKPAMIQAHM
-839 FSQMQ
+839 FPQMQ
-844 QPPEI
+844 QPPEV

-857 SSPRPQQMTMHHPQ
+857 SSPRSQQMTMHHPQ

-886 KQAAD
+886 KQVAD
-891 PGEHQVL
+891 PGEHQVI
-898 RKQIREITEHID
+898 RKQIREITEHIE

>member
-16 HTGSAGAFDPARMM
+16 HTGSAGTFDPARMM

-35 KEASSQEMQNLYMTN
+35 KETSSQEMQNLYMTN

-176 KTGSATDRNTWLR
+176 KTGSAKDRNTWLR

-206 LTEEILQKVKAKDAS
+206 LTEEILQKVKTKDAS

-236 EEYTEGKTDH
+236 EGYTEGKTDR

-287 QPEKARSTQL
+287 QSEKARSTQL

-311 QHLTYPAAKAMENHT
+311 QHPTSPAAKAMENHT
-326 TEEVIRQKPDMA
+326 KEEVIRQKADMA

-347 ERVAQPWQDVIN
+347 ERVAQPSQAVIN

-373 SQDMSQPQIWTAQ
+373 SQDMSQPQVWT
-386 TLMSLQHQTSSA
+386 T
-398 SSTSPA
+398 
-404 AKAMES
+404 
-410 HPVEEEAIRQRTDA
+410 
-424 TLMEHLSVPE
+424 
-434 ERVAQPSQE
+434 
-443 VINQAVQSQ
+443 
-452 SPQPQVGRSQDI
+452 
-464 SQPQIWTAQT
+464 QT

-483 SISSISPAAKAMESH
+483 SISSTSPAAKAMESH
-498 PVEEEAIRQRTDA
+498 SVEEEAIRQRADA
-511 APMEHLSTP
+511 APMEHLTVP

-534 AVQSQS
+534 AVQNQS
-540 PQSQVGRS
+540 PQPQVGRS
-548 QDMSQPQV
+548 HDMSQPQVWTTQTIMSLQHPTSSTSPAAKAMESHLAEDLILQRTEAAPMEHLIAPEERVAQPSQKVVNQAVQNQSPQPQGGRLQDMSQPQV

-564 LQHNSPS
+564 LHHNSPS
-571 TSPAAKA
+571 SSPEAKA
-578 MESHPVEEEA
+578 ME
-588 IRQRTDAAPMEHL
+588 
-601 TAPEERVAQPSQD
+601 
-614 VINQAVQ
+614 
-621 SQSPQPQAGR
+621 
-631 SQDMSQPQARQSQDM
+631 
-646 SQPQIWT
+646 
-653 AQTLMSLQHQ
+653 
-663 TSSASSTSPAAKAM
+663 
-677 ESHPVEEEAIRQRTD
+677 
-692 AASMEHLT
+692 
-700 IPESDT
+700 
-706 KGQSTKGQATENRQP
+706 
-721 HVWTAQ
+721 
-727 TLLSLQHT
+727 
-735 PPSVSP
+735 
-741 ATKAMKSHSA
+741 SHSA
-751 EEATRQ
+751 EEATQQ
-757 RTKMASMEHLTIP
+757 RTEMASMEHLT
-770 ENNTETQK
+770 
-778 NDVFRAEQVQRFTP
+778 
-792 VQMLPQ
+792 
-798 QSDMSQ
+798 
-804 SMPPAPTQVMSQAP
+804 MPPAMS
-818 PSTQVMPQA
+818 PSPTQVMPQV
-827 TTPKQAMIQAHM
+827 TTPKPAMIQAHM
-839 FSQMQ
+839 FPQMQ
-844 QPPEI
+844 QPPEV

-857 SSPRPQQMTMHHPQ
+857 SGPRLQQMTMHHPQ

-891 PGEHQVL
+891 PGEHQVI
-898 RKQIREITEHID
+898 RKQIREITEHIE

>member
-1 MQNRFEQFSQNIIAM
+1 M

-96 QELPKA
+96 QELPEA

-176 KTGSATDRNTWLR
+176 KTGSAKDRNTWLR

-206 LTEEILQKVKAKDAS
+206 LTEEILQKVKTKDAS

-236 EEYTEGKTDH
+236 EGYTEGKTDR

-251 QAAEIIERF
+251 QAVEIIERF
-260 ARRGQTERRLSEWIT
+260 ARRGQSERRLSEWIT

-287 QPEKARSTQL
+287 QSEKARSTQL

-311 QHLTYPAAKAMENHT
+311 QHLTYPAAKAMENHP

-347 ERVAQPWQDVIN
+347 ERVAQPRQNVIN

-373 SQDMSQPQIWTAQ
+373 LHDMSQPQIWTAQ
-386 TLMSLQHQTSSA
+386 LLKASQH
-398 SSTSPA
+398 STSPA

-424 TLMEHLSVPE
+424 APMEHLSRPE

-452 SPQPQVGRSQDI
+452 SPQPQVGRSQDM

-483 SISSISPAAKAMESH
+483 SI
-498 PVEEEAIRQRTDA
+498 
-511 APMEHLSTP
+511 
-520 EERVAQPSQKVVNQ
+520 
-534 AVQSQS
+534 
-540 PQSQVGRS
+540 
-548 QDMSQPQV
+548 
-556 WTTQTLLS
+556 
-564 LQHNSPS
+564 
-571 TSPAAKA
+571 
-578 MESHPVEEEA
+578 
-588 IRQRTDAAPMEHL
+588 
-601 TAPEERVAQPSQD
+601 
-614 VINQAVQ
+614 
-621 SQSPQPQAGR
+621 
-631 SQDMSQPQARQSQDM
+631 
-646 SQPQIWT
+646 
-653 AQTLMSLQHQ
+653 
-663 TSSASSTSPAAKAM
+663 SSTSPAAKAM

-735 PPSVSP
+735 PHSVSP

-757 RTKMASMEHLTIP
+757 RTKMASMEHLTMP

-778 NDVFRAEQVQRFTP
+778 DDVFRVEQVQRFTP

-804 SMPPAPTQVMSQAP
+804 SMS
-818 PSTQVMPQA
+818 PSPTQVMPQV
-827 TTPKQAMIQAHM
+827 TTPKPAMIQAHM
-839 FSQMQ
+839 FPQMQ
-844 QPPEI
+844 QPPEV

-857 SSPRPQQMTMHHPQ
+857 SSPRLQQRTMHHPQ

-891 PGEHQVL
+891 PGEHQVI
-898 RKQIREITEHID
+898 RKQIREITEHIE

>member
-1 MQNRFEQFSQNIIAM
+1 MQNRFEQFSPNIIAM

-141 RKIENIYNSSVYVNV
+141 RKIENIYNSSVYENV

-176 KTGSATDRNTWLR
+176 KTGSVEDRNTWLR

-206 LTEEILQKVKAKDAS
+206 LTEEILQKVKTKDAS

-236 EEYTEGKTDH
+236 EGYTEGKTDR

-287 QPEKARSTQL
+287 QSEKARSTQL

-311 QHLTYPAAKAMENHT
+311 QHPTSPAAKAMENHT
-326 TEEVIRQKPDMA
+326 KEEVIRQKADMA
-338 PMEHLSAPE
+338 PMEHLTAPE
-347 ERVAQPWQDVIN
+347 ERVVQPSQAVIN

-364 QSPQPQAGR
+364 HSPQPQAGR
-373 SQDMSQPQIWTAQ
+373 SQDMSQPQVWTTQ
-386 TLMSLQHQTSSA
+386 TLMSLQHQTSSI
-398 SSTSPA
+398 SSASPA

-410 HPVEEEAIRQRTDA
+410 HPVEEEAIRQRADVA
-424 TLMEHLSVPE
+424 SMEHLPASE
-434 ERVAQPSQE
+434 ERVAQPSQA
-443 VINQAVQSQ
+443 VIDQAVQSH
-452 SPQPQVGRSQDI
+452 SPQPQAGRSQDM
-464 SQPQIWTAQT
+464 SQPQVWTTQT
-474 LMSLQHQTS
+474 LMSLQHPTS
-483 SISSISPAAKAMESH
+483 STSPAAKAMESH
-498 PVEEEAIRQRTDA
+498 LAEDLILQRTEA
-511 APMEHLSTP
+511 APMEHLSAL

-540 PQSQVGRS
+540 PQSQVGRL

-571 TSPAAKA
+571 SSPEAKA
-578 MESHPVEEEA
+578 ME
-588 IRQRTDAAPMEHL
+588 
-601 TAPEERVAQPSQD
+601 
-614 VINQAVQ
+614 
-621 SQSPQPQAGR
+621 
-631 SQDMSQPQARQSQDM
+631 
-646 SQPQIWT
+646 
-653 AQTLMSLQHQ
+653 
-663 TSSASSTSPAAKAM
+663 
-677 ESHPVEEEAIRQRTD
+677 
-692 AASMEHLT
+692 
-700 IPESDT
+700 
-706 KGQSTKGQATENRQP
+706 
-721 HVWTAQ
+721 
-727 TLLSLQHT
+727 
-735 PPSVSP
+735 
-741 ATKAMKSHSA
+741 SHSA
-751 EEATRQ
+751 EEATQQ
-757 RTKMASMEHLTIP
+757 RTEMASMEHLTMP
-770 ENNTETQK
+770 T
-778 NDVFRAEQVQRFTP
+778 A
-792 VQMLPQ
+792 
-798 QSDMSQ
+798 MSP
-804 SMPPAPTQVMSQAP
+804 S
-818 PSTQVMPQA
+818 STQVMPQV
-827 TTPKQAMIQAHM
+827 TTPKSAMIQAHM
-839 FSQMQ
+839 FPQMQ
-844 QPPEI
+844 QPPEV

-857 SSPRPQQMTMHHPQ
+857 SSPRSQQRTMHHPQ

-891 PGEHQVL
+891 PGEHQVI
-898 RKQIREITEHID
+898 RKQIREITEHIE

>member
-16 HTGSAGAFDPARMM
+16 HIGSTGAFDPARMM

-176 KTGSATDRNTWLR
+176 KTGSAKDRNTWLR

-221 VAIQQTERVYLEQVL
+221 VAIRQTERVYLEQVL
-236 EEYTEGKTDH
+236 EEYTEGKTDR

-287 QPEKARSTQL
+287 QSEKTRSTQL
-297 LQWMELAA
+297 LQWMEMAA

-311 QHLTYPAAKAMENHT
+311 QHP
-326 TEEVIRQKPDMA
+326 
-338 PMEHLSAPE
+338 
-347 ERVAQPWQDVIN
+347 
-359 QAVQS
+359 
-364 QSPQPQAGR
+364 
-373 SQDMSQPQIWTAQ
+373 
-386 TLMSLQHQTSSA
+386 
-398 SSTSPA
+398 TSPA

-424 TLMEHLSVPE
+424 TLMEHLS
-434 ERVAQPSQE
+434 
-443 VINQAVQSQ
+443 
-452 SPQPQVGRSQDI
+452 
-464 SQPQIWTAQT
+464 
-474 LMSLQHQTS
+474 
-483 SISSISPAAKAMESH
+483 
-498 PVEEEAIRQRTDA
+498 
-511 APMEHLSTP
+511 
-520 EERVAQPSQKVVNQ
+520 
-534 AVQSQS
+534 
-540 PQSQVGRS
+540 
-548 QDMSQPQV
+548 
-556 WTTQTLLS
+556 
-564 LQHNSPS
+564 
-571 TSPAAKA
+571 
-578 MESHPVEEEA
+578 
-588 IRQRTDAAPMEHL
+588 
-601 TAPEERVAQPSQD
+601 APEERVAQPSQA

-631 SQDMSQPQARQSQDM
+631 SQDMSQPQV
-646 SQPQIWT
+646 WT
-653 AQTLMSLQHQ
+653 TQTLMSLQHQ
-663 TSSASSTSPAAKAM
+663 TSSISSTSPAAKAM

-700 IPESDT
+700 VPEERVAQPSQAVINQAV
-706 KGQSTKGQATENRQP
+706 QSQSPQP
-721 HVWTAQ
+721 QGGRSQDMSQPQVWTTQTLMSLQHQTSSISSTSPAAKAMESHPVEEEAIRQRADAAAMEHLPAPEERVAQPSKKVVNQAVQSQSPQSQVGRLQDMSQPQVWTTQ
-727 TLLSLQHT
+727 TLLSLQHNS
-735 PPSVSP
+735 PSSSP
-741 ATKAMKSHSA
+741 EAKAMESHSA
-751 EEATRQ
+751 EEATQQ
-757 RTKMASMEHLTIP
+757 RTEMASMEHLT
-770 ENNTETQK
+770 
-778 NDVFRAEQVQRFTP
+778 
-792 VQMLPQ
+792 
-798 QSDMSQ
+798 
-804 SMPPAPTQVMSQAP
+804 MPPAMSP
-818 PSTQVMPQA
+818 PPTQVMPQV
-827 TTPKQAMIQAHM
+827 TTPKQEMIQAHM
-839 FSQMQ
+839 FPQMQ
-844 QPPEI
+844 QPPEV

-857 SSPRPQQMTMHHPQ
+857 SSPRLQQRTMHHPQ

-891 PGEHQVL
+891 PGEHQVI
-898 RKQIREITEHID
+898 RKQIREITEHIE

>member
-119 ESGVEQLRVL
+119 EFGVEQLRVL

-176 KTGSATDRNTWLR
+176 KTGSAKDRNTWLR

-206 LTEEILQKVKAKDAS
+206 LTEEILQKVKTKDAS

-236 EEYTEGKTDH
+236 EGYTEGKTDR

-287 QPEKARSTQL
+287 QSEKARSTQL

-311 QHLTYPAAKAMENHT
+311 QHPTSPAAKAMENHT
-326 TEEVIRQKPDMA
+326 KEEVIRQKADMA
-338 PMEHLSAPE
+338 PMEHLTAPE
-347 ERVAQPWQDVIN
+347 ERVAQPSQEVIN

-373 SQDMSQPQIWTAQ
+373 SQDMSQPQVWTTQ
-386 TLMSLQHQTSSA
+386 TLMSLQHPT
-398 SSTSPA
+398 
-404 AKAMES
+404 
-410 HPVEEEAIRQRTDA
+410 
-424 TLMEHLSVPE
+424 
-434 ERVAQPSQE
+434 
-443 VINQAVQSQ
+443 
-452 SPQPQVGRSQDI
+452 
-464 SQPQIWTAQT
+464 
-474 LMSLQHQTS
+474 
-483 SISSISPAAKAMESH
+483 SSISPAAKAMESH
-498 PVEEEAIRQRTDA
+498 LAEDLILQRTEA
-511 APMEHLSTP
+511 APMEHLSAP

-540 PQSQVGRS
+540 PQLQVGRL

-571 TSPAAKA
+571 SSPEAKA
-578 MESHPVEEEA
+578 ME
-588 IRQRTDAAPMEHL
+588 
-601 TAPEERVAQPSQD
+601 
-614 VINQAVQ
+614 
-621 SQSPQPQAGR
+621 
-631 SQDMSQPQARQSQDM
+631 
-646 SQPQIWT
+646 
-653 AQTLMSLQHQ
+653 
-663 TSSASSTSPAAKAM
+663 
-677 ESHPVEEEAIRQRTD
+677 
-692 AASMEHLT
+692 
-700 IPESDT
+700 
-706 KGQSTKGQATENRQP
+706 
-721 HVWTAQ
+721 
-727 TLLSLQHT
+727 
-735 PPSVSP
+735 
-741 ATKAMKSHSA
+741 SHSA
-751 EEATRQ
+751 EEATQQ
-757 RTKMASMEHLTIP
+757 RTEMASMEHLT
-770 ENNTETQK
+770 
-778 NDVFRAEQVQRFTP
+778 
-792 VQMLPQ
+792 
-798 QSDMSQ
+798 
-804 SMPPAPTQVMSQAP
+804 MPPAMSP
-818 PSTQVMPQA
+818 PPTQVMPQV
-827 TTPKQAMIQAHM
+827 TTPKPAMIQAHM
-839 FSQMQ
+839 FPQMQ
-844 QPPEI
+844 QPPEV

-857 SSPRPQQMTMHHPQ
+857 SSPRLQQRTMHHPQ

-891 PGEHQVL
+891 PGEHQVI
-898 RKQIREITEHID
+898 RKQIREITEHI
-910 EVKKTVAIE
+910 EAVKKTVAIE

-957 EISRKMDESMQ
+957 EISRKMDESIQ

-984 ERERRGRI
+984 ERDRRGRI

>member
-176 KTGSATDRNTWLR
+176 KTGSAEDRNTWLR

-206 LTEEILQKVKAKDAS
+206 LTEEILQKVKTKDAS

-236 EEYTEGKTDH
+236 EGYTEGKTDR

-260 ARRGQTERRLSEWIT
+260 ARQGQTERRLSEWIT
-275 ADPSISQPRKVQ
+275 ADPSISQPGKVQ
-287 QPEKARSTQL
+287 QSEKARSTQL

-311 QHLTYPAAKAMENHT
+311 QHPTSPAAKAMENHMA
-326 TEEVIRQKPDMA
+326 EEVIRQRPDMA

-347 ERVAQPWQDVIN
+347 ERVAQPS
-359 QAVQS
+359 QA
-364 QSPQPQAGR
+364 
-373 SQDMSQPQIWTAQ
+373 
-386 TLMSLQHQTSSA
+386 
-398 SSTSPA
+398 
-404 AKAMES
+404 
-410 HPVEEEAIRQRTDA
+410 
-424 TLMEHLSVPE
+424 
-434 ERVAQPSQE
+434 

-452 SPQPQVGRSQDI
+452 SPQPQVGRSQDM
-464 SQPQIWTAQT
+464 SQPQVWTTQT

-483 SISSISPAAKAMESH
+483 SIS
-498 PVEEEAIRQRTDA
+498 
-511 APMEHLSTP
+511 
-520 EERVAQPSQKVVNQ
+520 
-534 AVQSQS
+534 
-540 PQSQVGRS
+540 
-548 QDMSQPQV
+548 
-556 WTTQTLLS
+556 
-564 LQHNSPS
+564 S

-601 TAPEERVAQPSQD
+601 SAPEERVAQPSQA

-621 SQSPQPQAGR
+621 SQSPQPQVGR
-631 SQDMSQPQARQSQDM
+631 SQDMSQPQV
-646 SQPQIWT
+646 WT
-653 AQTLMSLQHQ
+653 TQTLMSLQHQ
-663 TSSASSTSPAAKAM
+663 TSSISSTSPAAKAM
-677 ESHPVEEEAIRQRTD
+677 ESHPVEEEAIRQRAD
-692 AASMEHLT
+692 AAPMEHLT
-700 IPESDT
+700 APEERVAQPSQ
-706 KGQSTKGQATENRQP
+706 KVVNQAVQNQSPQPQAGRSQDMSQPQTWTTQTMMSLQHPTSSTSPAAKAMESHLAEDLILQRTEAAPMEHLSAPEERVAQP
-721 HVWTAQ
+721 SQKVVNQAVQSQSPQSQVGRLQDMSQPQVWTTQ
-727 TLLSLQHT
+727 TLLSLQHNS
-735 PPSVSP
+735 PSSSP
-741 ATKAMKSHSA
+741 EAKAMESHSA
-751 EEATRQ
+751 EEATQQ
-757 RTKMASMEHLTIP
+757 RTEMASMEHLT
-770 ENNTETQK
+770 
-778 NDVFRAEQVQRFTP
+778 
-792 VQMLPQ
+792 
-798 QSDMSQ
+798 
-804 SMPPAPTQVMSQAP
+804 MPPAMSP
-818 PSTQVMPQA
+818 PPTQVMPQA
-827 TTPKQAMIQAHM
+827 TTPKPAMIQAHM
-839 FSQMQ
+839 FPQMQ
-844 QPPEI
+844 HPPEV

-857 SSPRPQQMTMHHPQ
+857 SSPRLQQRTMHHPQ

-891 PGEHQVL
+891 PGEHQVI
-898 RKQIREITEHID
+898 RKQIREITEHIE

>member
-16 HTGSAGAFDPARMM
+16 HTGSAGAFDPACMM

-35 KEASSQEMQNLYMTN
+35 NEASSQEMQNLYMTN

-176 KTGSATDRNTWLR
+176 KTGSAEDRNTWLR

-206 LTEEILQKVKAKDAS
+206 LTEEILQKVKTKDAS

-236 EEYTEGKTDH
+236 EGYTEGKTDR

-287 QPEKARSTQL
+287 QSEKARSTQL

-311 QHLTYPAAKAMENHT
+311 QHPTSPAAKAMENHT
-326 TEEVIRQKPDMA
+326 KEEVIRQKADMA
-338 PMEHLSAPE
+338 PMEYLSAPE
-347 ERVAQPWQDVIN
+347 ERVVQPSQAVIN

-373 SQDMSQPQIWTAQ
+373 SQDMSQPQVWTTQ
-386 TLMSLQHQTSSA
+386 TLMSLQHQTSSISSTSPA
-398 SSTSPA
+398 AKAMESHPVEKEAIRQRADAAPMEHLTVPEEHVAQPSQAVINQAVQSQSPQPQAGQSQDMSQPQVWTTQTLMSLQHQTSSTSSTSPA

-410 HPVEEEAIRQRTDA
+410 HPVEEEAIRQRADA
-424 TLMEHLSVPE
+424 APMEHLSAPE
-434 ERVAQPSQE
+434 ERVAQPSQK
-443 VINQAVQSQ
+443 VVNQAVQNQ
-452 SPQPQVGRSQDI
+452 SPQPQAGRSQDM
-464 SQPQIWTAQT
+464 SQPQVWTTQT

-483 SISSISPAAKAMESH
+483 SISSTSPAAKAMESH
-498 PVEEEAIRQRTDA
+498 LAEDLILQRTEA
-511 APMEHLSTP
+511 APMEHLTAP

-534 AVQSQS
+534 AVQSKS
-540 PQSQVGRS
+540 PQSQVGRL

-571 TSPAAKA
+571 SSPEAKA
-578 MESHPVEEEA
+578 ME
-588 IRQRTDAAPMEHL
+588 
-601 TAPEERVAQPSQD
+601 
-614 VINQAVQ
+614 
-621 SQSPQPQAGR
+621 
-631 SQDMSQPQARQSQDM
+631 
-646 SQPQIWT
+646 
-653 AQTLMSLQHQ
+653 
-663 TSSASSTSPAAKAM
+663 
-677 ESHPVEEEAIRQRTD
+677 
-692 AASMEHLT
+692 
-700 IPESDT
+700 
-706 KGQSTKGQATENRQP
+706 
-721 HVWTAQ
+721 
-727 TLLSLQHT
+727 
-735 PPSVSP
+735 
-741 ATKAMKSHSA
+741 SHSA
-751 EEATRQ
+751 EEATQQ
-757 RTKMASMEHLTIP
+757 RTEMASMEHLT
-770 ENNTETQK
+770 
-778 NDVFRAEQVQRFTP
+778 
-792 VQMLPQ
+792 
-798 QSDMSQ
+798 
-804 SMPPAPTQVMSQAP
+804 MPPAMSP
-818 PSTQVMPQA
+818 SSTQV
-827 TTPKQAMIQAHM
+827 TTPKPAMIQAHM
-839 FSQMQ
+839 FPQMQ
-844 QPPEI
+844 QPPEV
-849 PQAASMRR
+849 PQVASMRR
-857 SSPRPQQMTMHHPQ
+857 SSPRLQQRTMHHPQ

-891 PGEHQVL
+891 PGEHQVI
-898 RKQIREITEHID
+898 RKQIREITEHIE

>member
-108 EMTKE
+108 EMTKQ
-113 LHTLVK
+113 LHTLVQ

-156 QAKNIQNDNISINGR
+156 QAKNIRNNNVSINGR

-176 KTGSATDRNTWLR
+176 KTGSAKDRNTWLR

-197 QKDQQTVKN
+197 QKDQQTAKN
-206 LTEEILQKVKAKDAS
+206 LTEEILQKVKAKDTS

-236 EEYTEGKTDH
+236 EEYTEGKTDR

-251 QAAEIIERF
+251 QAVEIIERF
-260 ARRGQTERRLSEWIT
+260 ARRGQSERRLSEWIT

-287 QPEKARSTQL
+287 QSEKARSTQL

-311 QHLTYPAAKAMENHT
+311 QHLTYPAAKAMENHP

-347 ERVAQPWQDVIN
+347 ERVAQPRQNVIN

-373 SQDMSQPQIWTAQ
+373 LHDMSQPQIWTAQ
-386 TLMSLQHQTSSA
+386 LLKASQH
-398 SSTSPA
+398 STSPA

-424 TLMEHLSVPE
+424 APMEHLSRPE

-452 SPQPQVGRSQDI
+452 SPQPQVGRSQD
-464 SQPQIWTAQT
+464 
-474 LMSLQHQTS
+474 
-483 SISSISPAAKAMESH
+483 
-498 PVEEEAIRQRTDA
+498 
-511 APMEHLSTP
+511 
-520 EERVAQPSQKVVNQ
+520 
-534 AVQSQS
+534 
-540 PQSQVGRS
+540 
-548 QDMSQPQV
+548 
-556 WTTQTLLS
+556 
-564 LQHNSPS
+564 
-571 TSPAAKA
+571 
-578 MESHPVEEEA
+578 
-588 IRQRTDAAPMEHL
+588 
-601 TAPEERVAQPSQD
+601 
-614 VINQAVQ
+614 
-621 SQSPQPQAGR
+621 
-631 SQDMSQPQARQSQDM
+631 M

-663 TSSASSTSPAAKAM
+663 TSSLSSTSPAAKAM

-735 PPSVSP
+735 PHSVSP

-757 RTKMASMEHLTIP
+757 RTKMASMEHLTMP

-778 NDVFRAEQVQRFTP
+778 DDVFRVEQVQRFTP

-804 SMPPAPTQVMSQAP
+804 SMPPAPTQVM
-818 PSTQVMPQA
+818 PQA

-844 QPPEI
+844 QPPEV

-857 SSPRPQQMTMHHPQ
+857 SSPRSQQMTMHHPQ

-886 KQAAD
+886 KQVAD
-891 PGEHQVL
+891 PGEHQVI
-898 RKQIREITEHID
+898 RKQIREITEHIE

>member
-156 QAKNIQNDNISINGR
+156 QAKNIQNDNVSINGR

-176 KTGSATDRNTWLR
+176 KTGSAKDRNTWLR

-206 LTEEILQKVKAKDAS
+206 LTEEILQKVKTKDAS

-236 EEYTEGKTDH
+236 EGYTEGKTDR

-275 ADPSISQPRKVQ
+275 ADPSISQPKKVQ
-287 QPEKARSTQL
+287 QSEKARSTQL
-297 LQWMELAA
+297 LQWMEMAA

-311 QHLTYPAAKAMENHT
+311 QHPTSPVAKAMENHT
-326 TEEVIRQKPDMA
+326 KEEVIRQKADMA
-338 PMEHLSAPE
+338 PMEHLSMQQPKTFQVEQQVSSQTTKEAIRQRADAAPMEHLTASE
-347 ERVAQPWQDVIN
+347 ERVAQPSQAVIN

-364 QSPQPQAGR
+364 QSPQSQAGR
-373 SQDMSQPQIWTAQ
+373 SQDMSQPQVWTTQ
-386 TLMSLQHQTSSA
+386 TLMSLQHQTSSIT
-398 SSTSPA
+398 STSPA

-410 HPVEEEAIRQRTDA
+410 HPVEEEAIRQRADA
-424 TLMEHLSVPE
+424 APMEHLTAPE
-434 ERVAQPSQE
+434 ERVAQPSQK
-443 VINQAVQSQ
+443 VVNQAVQNQ
-452 SPQPQVGRSQDI
+452 SPQPQGGQSQDM
-464 SQPQIWTAQT
+464 SQPQVWTTQT
-474 LMSLQHQTS
+474 IMSLQHPTS
-483 SISSISPAAKAMESH
+483 STSPAAKAMESH
-498 PVEEEAIRQRTDA
+498 LAEDLILQRTEA
-511 APMEHLSTP
+511 APMEHLSAP

-540 PQSQVGRS
+540 PQSQVGRL

-564 LQHNSPS
+564 LQHNSHS
-571 TSPAAKA
+571 SSPEAKA
-578 MESHPVEEEA
+578 ME
-588 IRQRTDAAPMEHL
+588 
-601 TAPEERVAQPSQD
+601 
-614 VINQAVQ
+614 
-621 SQSPQPQAGR
+621 
-631 SQDMSQPQARQSQDM
+631 
-646 SQPQIWT
+646 
-653 AQTLMSLQHQ
+653 
-663 TSSASSTSPAAKAM
+663 
-677 ESHPVEEEAIRQRTD
+677 
-692 AASMEHLT
+692 
-700 IPESDT
+700 
-706 KGQSTKGQATENRQP
+706 
-721 HVWTAQ
+721 
-727 TLLSLQHT
+727 
-735 PPSVSP
+735 
-741 ATKAMKSHSA
+741 SHSA
-751 EEATRQ
+751 EEATQQ
-757 RTKMASMEHLTIP
+757 RTEMASMEHLT
-770 ENNTETQK
+770 
-778 NDVFRAEQVQRFTP
+778 
-792 VQMLPQ
+792 
-798 QSDMSQ
+798 
-804 SMPPAPTQVMSQAP
+804 MPPAMSLP
-818 PSTQVMPQA
+818 PTQVMPQV
-827 TTPKQAMIQAHM
+827 TTPKPAMIQAHM
-839 FSQMQ
+839 FPQMQ
-844 QPPEI
+844 QPPEV

-857 SSPRPQQMTMHHPQ
+857 SSPRSQQRTMHHPQ

-891 PGEHQVL
+891 PGEHQVI
-898 RKQIREITEHID
+898 RKQIREITEHIE

>member
-176 KTGSATDRNTWLR
+176 KTGSAKDRNTWLR

-275 ADPSISQPRKVQ
+275 ADPSISQQRKVQ
-287 QPEKARSTQL
+287 QSEKARSTQL

-311 QHLTYPAAKAMENHT
+311 KHPVSPVAKAMESHP
-326 TEEVIRQKPDMA
+326 TEEVIRQKTDMA

-347 ERVAQPWQDVIN
+347 ERVTQPWQAVINQAVQSQSPQPQEGRSHDMSQPQVWTAQLLKASRHSTSPAAKAMESHPVEEEAIRQRTDAAPMEHLSRPEERVAQPSQEVIN

-386 TLMSLQHQTSSA
+386 TLMSLQHQTSS
-398 SSTSPA
+398 SSPE
-404 AKAMES
+404 AKAME
-410 HPVEEEAIRQRTDA
+410 
-424 TLMEHLSVPE
+424 
-434 ERVAQPSQE
+434 
-443 VINQAVQSQ
+443 
-452 SPQPQVGRSQDI
+452 
-464 SQPQIWTAQT
+464 
-474 LMSLQHQTS
+474 
-483 SISSISPAAKAMESH
+483 
-498 PVEEEAIRQRTDA
+498 
-511 APMEHLSTP
+511 
-520 EERVAQPSQKVVNQ
+520 
-534 AVQSQS
+534 
-540 PQSQVGRS
+540 
-548 QDMSQPQV
+548 
-556 WTTQTLLS
+556 
-564 LQHNSPS
+564 
-571 TSPAAKA
+571 
-578 MESHPVEEEA
+578 
-588 IRQRTDAAPMEHL
+588 
-601 TAPEERVAQPSQD
+601 
-614 VINQAVQ
+614 
-621 SQSPQPQAGR
+621 
-631 SQDMSQPQARQSQDM
+631 
-646 SQPQIWT
+646 
-653 AQTLMSLQHQ
+653 
-663 TSSASSTSPAAKAM
+663 
-677 ESHPVEEEAIRQRTD
+677 
-692 AASMEHLT
+692 
-700 IPESDT
+700 
-706 KGQSTKGQATENRQP
+706 
-721 HVWTAQ
+721 
-727 TLLSLQHT
+727 
-735 PPSVSP
+735 
-741 ATKAMKSHSA
+741 SHSA
-751 EEATRQ
+751 EEATQQ
-757 RTKMASMEHLTIP
+757 RTEMASMEHLT
-770 ENNTETQK
+770 
-778 NDVFRAEQVQRFTP
+778 
-792 VQMLPQ
+792 
-798 QSDMSQ
+798 
-804 SMPPAPTQVMSQAP
+804 MPPAMSP
-818 PSTQVMPQA
+818 PPTQVMPQV
-827 TTPKQAMIQAHM
+827 TIPKPAMIQAHM
-839 FSQMQ
+839 FPQMQ
-844 QPPEI
+844 QPPEV

-857 SSPRPQQMTMHHPQ
+857 SSPRLQQRTMHHPQ

-891 PGEHQVL
+891 PGEHQVI
-898 RKQIREITEHID
+898 RKQIREITEHIE

>member
-119 ESGVEQLRVL
+119 ESGVEQLRIL

-156 QAKNIQNDNISINGR
+156 QAKNIQNDNVSINGR

-176 KTGSATDRNTWLR
+176 KTGSAKDRNTWLR

-206 LTEEILQKVKAKDAS
+206 LTEEILQKVKTKDAS

-236 EEYTEGKTDH
+236 EGYTEGKTDR

-287 QPEKARSTQL
+287 QSEKARSTQL

-311 QHLTYPAAKAMENHT
+311 QHPTSTAAKAMENHT
-326 TEEVIRQKPDMA
+326 KEEVIRQKTDMA

-347 ERVAQPWQDVIN
+347 ERVAQPSQAVIN

-373 SQDMSQPQIWTAQ
+373 SQDMSQPQVWTTQ
-386 TLMSLQHQTSSA
+386 TLMSLQHQTSSI

-410 HPVEEEAIRQRTDA
+410 HPVEEEAIRQRADVA
-424 TLMEHLSVPE
+424 AMEHLPASE
-434 ERVAQPSQE
+434 ERVAQPSQK
-443 VINQAVQSQ
+443 VVNQAVQKQ
-452 SPQPQVGRSQDI
+452 SPQPQVGRLQDM
-464 SQPQIWTAQT
+464 SQPQVWTTQT
-474 LMSLQHQTS
+474 LMSLQHPTS
-483 SISSISPAAKAMESH
+483 STSPTAKAMESH
-498 PVEEEAIRQRTDA
+498 LAEDLILQRTEA
-511 APMEHLSTP
+511 TPMEHLSAP

-534 AVQSQS
+534 AVQNQS
-540 PQSQVGRS
+540 PQSQVGRL

-564 LQHNSPS
+564 LQHNSHS
-571 TSPAAKA
+571 SSPEAKA
-578 MESHPVEEEA
+578 ME
-588 IRQRTDAAPMEHL
+588 
-601 TAPEERVAQPSQD
+601 
-614 VINQAVQ
+614 
-621 SQSPQPQAGR
+621 
-631 SQDMSQPQARQSQDM
+631 
-646 SQPQIWT
+646 
-653 AQTLMSLQHQ
+653 
-663 TSSASSTSPAAKAM
+663 
-677 ESHPVEEEAIRQRTD
+677 
-692 AASMEHLT
+692 
-700 IPESDT
+700 
-706 KGQSTKGQATENRQP
+706 
-721 HVWTAQ
+721 
-727 TLLSLQHT
+727 
-735 PPSVSP
+735 
-741 ATKAMKSHSA
+741 SHSA
-751 EEATRQ
+751 EEATQQ
-757 RTKMASMEHLTIP
+757 RTEMASMEHLT
-770 ENNTETQK
+770 
-778 NDVFRAEQVQRFTP
+778 
-792 VQMLPQ
+792 
-798 QSDMSQ
+798 
-804 SMPPAPTQVMSQAP
+804 MPPAMSLP
-818 PSTQVMPQA
+818 PTQVMPQV
-827 TTPKQAMIQAHM
+827 TTPKSAMIQAHM
-839 FSQMQ
+839 FPQMQ
-844 QPPEI
+844 QPPEV

-857 SSPRPQQMTMHHPQ
+857 SSPRSQQRTMHHPQ

-886 KQAAD
+886 KQAVD
-891 PGEHQVL
+891 PGEHQVI
-898 RKQIREITEHID
+898 RKQIREITEHIE

>member
-96 QELPKA
+96 QELPEA

-113 LHTLVK
+113 LHTLVQ

-156 QAKNIQNDNISINGR
+156 QAKNIRNDNVSINGR

-176 KTGSATDRNTWLR
+176 KTGSAKDRNTWLR

-236 EEYTEGKTDH
+236 EEYTEGKTDR

-347 ERVAQPWQDVIN
+347 ERVAQPSQEVIN

-373 SQDMSQPQIWTAQ
+373 SQDISQPQAGRSQDMSQPQIWTAQ
-386 TLMSLQHQTSSA
+386 LLKASQH
-398 SSTSPA
+398 STSLA

-424 TLMEHLSVPE
+424 ASMEHLTVPE

-452 SPQPQVGRSQDI
+452 SPQPQAGRSQDI

-483 SISSISPAAKAMESH
+483 SI
-498 PVEEEAIRQRTDA
+498 
-511 APMEHLSTP
+511 
-520 EERVAQPSQKVVNQ
+520 
-534 AVQSQS
+534 
-540 PQSQVGRS
+540 
-548 QDMSQPQV
+548 
-556 WTTQTLLS
+556 
-564 LQHNSPS
+564 
-571 TSPAAKA
+571 
-578 MESHPVEEEA
+578 
-588 IRQRTDAAPMEHL
+588 
-601 TAPEERVAQPSQD
+601 
-614 VINQAVQ
+614 
-621 SQSPQPQAGR
+621 
-631 SQDMSQPQARQSQDM
+631 
-646 SQPQIWT
+646 
-653 AQTLMSLQHQ
+653 
-663 TSSASSTSPAAKAM
+663 SSTSPAAKAM

-692 AASMEHLT
+692 AASMEYLT
-700 IPESDT
+700 MPESDT
-706 KGQSTKGQATENRQP
+706 KGQATKGQAAENRQP

-735 PPSVSP
+735 PHSVSP

-751 EEATRQ
+751 EEATQQ
-757 RTKMASMEHLTIP
+757 RTEMASMEHLT
-770 ENNTETQK
+770 
-778 NDVFRAEQVQRFTP
+778 
-792 VQMLPQ
+792 
-798 QSDMSQ
+798 
-804 SMPPAPTQVMSQAP
+804 MPPAMSP
-818 PSTQVMPQA
+818 SSTQVMPQV
-827 TTPKQAMIQAHM
+827 TIPKPAMIQAHM
-839 FSQMQ
+839 FPQMQ
-844 QPPEI
+844 QPPEV

-857 SSPRPQQMTMHHPQ
+857 SSPRLQQRTMHHPQ

-891 PGEHQVL
+891 PGEHQVI
-898 RKQIREITEHID
+898 RKQIREITEHIE

>member
-96 QELPKA
+96 QELPEA

-176 KTGSATDRNTWLR
+176 KTGSAKDRNTWLR

-206 LTEEILQKVKAKDAS
+206 LTEEILQKVKTKDAS

-236 EEYTEGKTDH
+236 EGYTEGKTDR

-251 QAAEIIERF
+251 QAVEIIERF
-260 ARRGQTERRLSEWIT
+260 ARRGQSERRLSEWIT

-287 QPEKARSTQL
+287 QSEKARSTQL

-311 QHLTYPAAKAMENHT
+311 QHLTYPAAKAMENHP

-347 ERVAQPWQDVIN
+347 ERVAQPRQNVIN

-373 SQDMSQPQIWTAQ
+373 LHDMSQPQIWTAQ
-386 TLMSLQHQTSSA
+386 LLKASQH
-398 SSTSPA
+398 STSPA

-424 TLMEHLSVPE
+424 APMEHLSRPE

-452 SPQPQVGRSQDI
+452 SPQPQVGRSQDM

-483 SISSISPAAKAMESH
+483 SI
-498 PVEEEAIRQRTDA
+498 
-511 APMEHLSTP
+511 
-520 EERVAQPSQKVVNQ
+520 
-534 AVQSQS
+534 
-540 PQSQVGRS
+540 
-548 QDMSQPQV
+548 
-556 WTTQTLLS
+556 
-564 LQHNSPS
+564 
-571 TSPAAKA
+571 
-578 MESHPVEEEA
+578 
-588 IRQRTDAAPMEHL
+588 
-601 TAPEERVAQPSQD
+601 
-614 VINQAVQ
+614 
-621 SQSPQPQAGR
+621 
-631 SQDMSQPQARQSQDM
+631 
-646 SQPQIWT
+646 
-653 AQTLMSLQHQ
+653 
-663 TSSASSTSPAAKAM
+663 SSTSPAAKAM

-735 PPSVSP
+735 PHSVSP

-757 RTKMASMEHLTIP
+757 RTKMASMEHLTMP

-778 NDVFRAEQVQRFTP
+778 DDVFRVEQVQRFTP

-804 SMPPAPTQVMSQAP
+804 SMPPAPTQVM
-818 PSTQVMPQA
+818 PQA

-844 QPPEI
+844 QPPEV

-857 SSPRPQQMTMHHPQ
+857 SSPRSQQMTMHHPQ

-886 KQAAD
+886 KQVAD
-891 PGEHQVL
+891 PGEHQVI
-898 RKQIREITEHID
+898 RKQIREITEHIE

-957 EISRKMDESMQ
+957 EMSRKMDESMQ

>member
-119 ESGVEQLRVL
+119 ESGVEQLRIL

-206 LTEEILQKVKAKDAS
+206 LTEEILQKVKTKDAS

-236 EEYTEGKTDH
+236 EGYTEGKTDR

-287 QPEKARSTQL
+287 QSEKARSTQL

-311 QHLTYPAAKAMENHT
+311 KHPVSPVAKAMESHPV
-326 TEEVIRQKPDMA
+326 EEEAIRQRTDAA

-347 ERVAQPWQDVIN
+347 ERVTQPSQEVIN
-359 QAVQS
+359 HAVQSQSPQPQAGQSQDISQPQIWTVQLLKASQHSTSPAAKAMESHPVEEEAIRQRTDAAPMEHLSAPEERVTQPSQEVINHAVQS

-386 TLMSLQHQTSSA
+386 TLMSLQHQTSSI

-410 HPVEEEAIRQRTDA
+410 HPVEEEAIRQRADA
-424 TLMEHLSVPE
+424 APMEHLSAPE
-434 ERVAQPSQE
+434 ERVAQPSQK
-443 VINQAVQSQ
+443 IANQAVQNQ
-452 SPQPQVGRSQDI
+452 SPQPQVGRSQDM
-464 SQPQIWTAQT
+464 SQPQVWTTQT
-474 LMSLQHQTS
+474 LMSLQHPTS
-483 SISSISPAAKAMESH
+483 STSPAAKAMESH
-498 PVEEEAIRQRTDA
+498 LAEDLILQRTEA
-511 APMEHLSTP
+511 APMEHLTAP

-540 PQSQVGRS
+540 PQSRVGRL

-578 MESHPVEEEA
+578 MESH
-588 IRQRTDAAPMEHL
+588 
-601 TAPEERVAQPSQD
+601 
-614 VINQAVQ
+614 
-621 SQSPQPQAGR
+621 
-631 SQDMSQPQARQSQDM
+631 
-646 SQPQIWT
+646 
-653 AQTLMSLQHQ
+653 
-663 TSSASSTSPAAKAM
+663 
-677 ESHPVEEEAIRQRTD
+677 
-692 AASMEHLT
+692 
-700 IPESDT
+700 
-706 KGQSTKGQATENRQP
+706 
-721 HVWTAQ
+721 
-727 TLLSLQHT
+727 
-735 PPSVSP
+735 
-741 ATKAMKSHSA
+741 SA
-751 EEATRQ
+751 EEATQQ
-757 RTKMASMEHLTIP
+757 RTEMASMEHLTMP

-778 NDVFRAEQVQRFTP
+778 DDVFRVEQVQRFTP

-804 SMPPAPTQVMSQAP
+804 SMPPTAPTQVMP
-818 PSTQVMPQA
+818 QV
-827 TTPKQAMIQAHM
+827 TIPKPAMIQAHM

-857 SSPRPQQMTMHHPQ
+857 SSPRSQQRTMHHPQ

-891 PGEHQVL
+891 PGEHQVI
-898 RKQIREITEHID
+898 RKQIREITEHIE

>member
-119 ESGVEQLRVL
+119 ESGVEQLRIL

-156 QAKNIQNDNISINGR
+156 QAKNIQNDNVSINGR

-176 KTGSATDRNTWLR
+176 KTGSAKDRNTWLR

-206 LTEEILQKVKAKDAS
+206 LTEEILQKVKTKDAS

-236 EEYTEGKTDH
+236 EGYTEGKTDR

-275 ADPSISQPRKVQ
+275 ADPPISQPRKVQ
-287 QPEKARSTQL
+287 QSEKARSMQL
-297 LQWMELAA
+297 LQWMEMAA

-311 QHLTYPAAKAMENHT
+311 QHPTSPAAKAMENHT
-326 TEEVIRQKPDMA
+326 KEEVIRQKADMAPMEHLTAPEERVAQPSQEVINQAVQSQSPQPQAGRSQDMSQPQVWTTQTLMSLQHQTSSISSTSPAAKAMESHPVEEEAIRQRTDAA

-347 ERVAQPWQDVIN
+347 ERVAQPSQKVVN

-386 TLMSLQHQTSSA
+386 TLMSLQHQISSI
-398 SSTSPA
+398 SSTSP
-404 AKAMES
+404 
-410 HPVEEEAIRQRTDA
+410 V
-424 TLMEHLSVPE
+424 
-434 ERVAQPSQE
+434 
-443 VINQAVQSQ
+443 
-452 SPQPQVGRSQDI
+452 
-464 SQPQIWTAQT
+464 
-474 LMSLQHQTS
+474 
-483 SISSISPAAKAMESH
+483 AKAMESH

-511 APMEHLSTP
+511 ASMEHLSVP

-540 PQSQVGRS
+540 SQSQVGRLQDMSQPQAGRS
-548 QDMSQPQV
+548 QDMSQPKI
-556 WTTQTLLS
+556 WIAQTLMS
-564 LQHNSPS
+564 LQHQTSS

-601 TAPEERVAQPSQD
+601 SAPEERVAQPSQK
-614 VINQAVQ
+614 VVNQAVQ
-621 SQSPQPQAGR
+621 SQSPQSQVGR
-631 SQDMSQPQARQSQDM
+631 LQDMSQPQ
-646 SQPQIWT
+646 
-653 AQTLMSLQHQ
+653 
-663 TSSASSTSPAAKAM
+663 
-677 ESHPVEEEAIRQRTD
+677 
-692 AASMEHLT
+692 
-700 IPESDT
+700 
-706 KGQSTKGQATENRQP
+706 
-721 HVWTAQ
+721 VWTTQ
-727 TLLSLQHT
+727 TLLSLQHNS
-735 PPSVSP
+735 PSSSP
-741 ATKAMKSHSA
+741 EAKAMESHSA
-751 EEATRQ
+751 EEATQQ
-757 RTKMASMEHLTIP
+757 RTEMASMEHLT
-770 ENNTETQK
+770 
-778 NDVFRAEQVQRFTP
+778 
-792 VQMLPQ
+792 
-798 QSDMSQ
+798 
-804 SMPPAPTQVMSQAP
+804 MPPAMSP
-818 PSTQVMPQA
+818 PPTQVMPQA

-839 FSQMQ
+839 FPQMQ
-844 QPPEI
+844 QPPEV

-857 SSPRPQQMTMHHPQ
+857 SSPRLQQRTMHHPQ

-891 PGEHQVL
+891 PGEHQVI
-898 RKQIREITEHID
+898 RKQIREITEHIE

-945 EIAVLMKQKVET
+945 EIAVLMRQKVET